1 MSPSAAA
8 TATAQ
13 RKTTTSTRETKTKKT
28 REEVVV
34 VAETKKKRSSSS
46 KTTTTTT
53 TTPTKKTSSSSS
65 PSMSAVAKKRASSM
79 KTSDKKKKTATLS
92 SSPSSSS
99 RKEKKLTSA
108 AVAGET
114 GAVNNRHQK
123 RASKMG
129 VVSKRR
135 KQQQQQ
141 QQQQQLAAKAA
152 AMMMEKKKKKKKK
165 MSSSSAAASSSRKR
179 REEEEEEE
187 EDEDQEDEEVKGKN
201 ATKKAVLSAKRRNE
215 DIPSSALEKTKK
227 AKKMKRAPETLETK
241 TKGKDKTAAAAAAAA
256 AASGLAAAMTA
267 ALDASKKDKTRRMRR
282 AREKEK
288 SPRKKPSSSSME
300 GNEKKGRQGEVN
312 DNEENGNDDAAA
324 NGGGQSGGRG
334 EDEPSAQ
341 DVSMMRD
348 EDVEDV
354 DRGED
359 FGDDDDDDD
368 FDDDEDG
375 SDDYHDD
382 DDDNE
387 DEDDED
393 IFDDE
398 DEEEDYSDDE
408 DDSEGEGRRGGGD
421 RHDGGLH
428 ALLSRLG
435 GAMEGMGGGSRSGL
449 SARLRDVLKAL
460 TFDREAENGGIDDT
474 AIVIALNEL
483 CEIVVTSSEELL
495 ATSLSPEPF
504 AQALLNC
511 CNLEHNPELM
521 LLAVRA
527 MTSMADILPNTRGA
541 FVRAGA
547 LPTLCQKLFAI
558 EYIDVAEQSLSA
570 LEKLTR
576 GYYGSKAAEAG
587 ALTAALAHLDF
598 FGVGMQG
605 VSMQMASNVCA
616 EFPTKSL
623 SPGAVEAIPTLLS
636 LLLRDDQKVATLAC
650 NCLVSLS
657 LKAKKLA
664 DRRVSFLLQ
673 KEKEQK
679 EQQLSEEQQGEKAT
693 TTTTTTT
700 KTDTTSSDTQKKKK
714 DKSSSS
720 EMDPVAVNGTIS
732 LILSDALCERCLE
745 IVREA
750 AGNTNSTNN
759 VTHSRLLYRGCV
771 KILATILEARP
782 EMSIFL
788 LKNGVA
794 QILAEHLERCKIV
807 RANVGASEYSPVQ
820 SMDDLHDA
828 MHLLGLLLPSQ
839 VKNSGDSKKTS
850 VVIVGAE
857 ELQKL
862 FTKPENSSLIS
873 IFGEYLAPTLCHVA
887 ESPSNVIIKRKA
899 LSTLTAWT
907 QLVDIATFEDVSKDV
922 APIAAVVARALIDPQ
937 CELLKEAA
945 KLCAMA
951 LEKSNETNQDE
962 KEGEFIKRFA
972 KEGGAHALEVRSK
985 EYNFLIAEAA
995 EKSAVSEEKTLLN
1008 PPTSKPQFQMS
1019 TNPKEEG
1026 LRICSEVRNLY
1037 FGPGKA
1043 HLIASE
1049 GLDRL
1054 RKACAKLKSAPLSDS
1069 SSGKSAKN
1077 PRDSKEFSSAFSKIF
1092 EALAMS
1098 DISAFELS
1106 ECGAAS
1112 TLRKFLCASD
1122 VPSSPSSSKSIN
1134 IDCEEATERLA
1145 IFTRAAGDAPTGA
1158 FETLVRLL
1166 VETLQTRER
1175 LPISVSEHAVANSN
1189 SSYARFRASS
1199 GAPSALAPSTTAGDP
1214 GLNLL
1219 ARPLKVRLKRSS
1231 KCDATKVEDYGNSV
1245 VMIEPLAQLSAVE
1258 AFLYSRVKKKPAA
1271 PAPAQQP
1278 PSTSAPSTATA
1289 TNAEANQAGIAADR
1303 EMDHDEDD
1311 FDEEDYD
1318 DMDEEDFHDDEDDDD
1333 MDDMDHG
1340 EDYMDD
1346 EDDEEN
1352 LLGPEGED
1360 MAHPPASAE
1369 EIAAPPANAASPAPL
1384 SQQEQG
1390 AATASTASA
1399 GEAPQPHAQTNPG
1412 ASGRSFASVA
1422 AGSDSKRPRL
1432 AFSVNDGDTYIQDT
1446 KNVLAAV
1453 TQVSIGDS
1461 VKPMSGRLW
1470 DQPCVLYYDIVD
1482 NNDPKFKGIISE
1494 GGEDSAANDSF
1505 KPLLVETV
1513 VEENLFSNPSVKSDV
1528 KAVLGP
1534 VASTVF
1540 NAQFGYP
1547 DVVEGLEDDSV
1558 RDALATLTLC
1568 HLVTEDA
1575 KKILRTAG
1583 PEKTSSGAH
1592 PPTSDNMMENDDG
1605 DTDDVLLTADRMR
1618 IANLSSAKVHAENL
1632 FLAPKLSG
1640 KLRAQLRDTLSVC
1653 ARRVPEW
1660 TSALA
1665 KTCPWLFT
1673 LDERVLLFHCASFS
1687 VARALHQLHGDGKAS
1702 NGANGNAAN
1711 SGAGNAGGDPRG
1723 GARVGRLQ
1731 RQKVRIRREHV
1742 LSSAIKVFS
1751 SPQTRKHVLEVEF
1764 YDEVGTGIGPTNE
1777 FYALVSKDL
1786 QRASHGIFRGEHSAS
1801 PATSDN
1807 TEDLVNAPH
1816 GLFPKPLRA
1825 MPNAPKAIEIFRCV
1839 GRAIGKVLQ
1848 DGRLLDVKFNPN
1860 FFKKLYRLPLG
1871 LDDLEL
1877 LEPEL
1882 FSTLKKLEAAVRD
1895 GTGRLDGAKI
1905 EDLCLEFALPDG
1917 APIEGTTDADEIV
1930 TAENALRYIGAVVD
1944 DVLGAGV
1951 EPLFQACRE
1960 GFADIVSDPS
1970 QLAMF
1975 SLSEIDALTCGADEQ
1990 TKWTERDLRE
2000 HILCDHGYQ
2009 VNSKPVANL
2018 REILTNMSDVERRS
2032 FLKFTTGSPRLPIGG
2047 LASLNPKLKVVCK
2060 QPTVLSEVGGGMD
2073 TAEMISEG
2081 TELADAD
2088 LPSAMTCAN
2097 YLKLPPYSSKE
2108 ALELKLKLAI
2118 SEGVGSFDLS

>member
-1 MSPSAAA
+1 MRAK
-8 TATAQ
+8 
-13 RKTTTSTRETKTKKT
+13 KTVSNTTNNNNKKRLLLLEEKEKETKKTKTK
-28 REEVVV
+28 
-34 VAETKKKRSSSS
+34 AETTIPRI
-46 KTTTTTT
+46 
-53 TTPTKKTSSSSS
+53 SSSSS
-65 PSMSAVAKKRASSM
+65 AMKRRTAEKKKLTKTTKMKTTKKSTSPTKSTGAIQRTSLQKKKRENEEAMTTTETTTRKTDAETKMDFEEDLSAKKKRRKKNDDFLDDNNTLPSASVQKTTKKGKKASPVSSSSLKQQLRQRREKKVKEEKKEGDIPIPTLEMKKKSNGEKETKTM
-79 KTSDKKKKTATLS
+79 KTTKMKGETLS
-92 SSPSSSS
+92 SAFSTHQNEKLAGGKGGGLPLPAAASGAVM
-99 RKEKKLTSA
+99 KKDKTLEKK
-108 AVAGET
+108 
-114 GAVNNRHQK
+114 K
-123 RASKMG
+123 
-129 VVSKRR
+129 
-135 KQQQQQ
+135 
-141 QQQQQLAAKAA
+141 
-152 AMMMEKKKKKKKK
+152 EKKKKMKTLTTTAKRTTRGTKKKK
-165 MSSSSAAASSSRKR
+165 
-179 REEEEEEE
+179 EEELKDNGDA
-187 EDEDQEDEEVKGKN
+187 DEKNRKGKR
-201 ATKKAVLSAKRRNE
+201 S
-215 DIPSSALEKTKK
+215 
-227 AKKMKRAPETLETK
+227 
-241 TKGKDKTAAAAAAAA
+241 
-256 AASGLAAAMTA
+256 
-267 ALDASKKDKTRRMRR
+267 
-282 AREKEK
+282 
-288 SPRKKPSSSSME
+288 
-300 GNEKKGRQGEVN
+300 
-312 DNEENGNDDAAA
+312 
-324 NGGGQSGGRG
+324 GGG
-334 EDEPSAQ
+334 DEQPTEGQ
-341 DVSMMRD
+341 DVSMMREDDID
-348 EDVEDV
+348 EV

-359 FGDDDDDDD
+359 FGDDDEDEDA
-368 FDDDEDG
+368 DDEEYG
-375 SDDYHDD
+375 GGGDDYHDD
-382 DDDNE
+382 DDEE

-393 IFDDE
+393 IDDDD
-398 DEEEDYSDDE
+398 DEEEEYSNEDDE
-408 DDSEGEGRRGGGD
+408 DDDNDSEDEGRRGSGD

-435 GAMEGMGGGSRSGL
+435 GAMEGMGGGSRGGI
-449 SARLRDVLKAL
+449 SARLKDVLKAL

-504 AQALLNC
+504 AKALLNC

-605 VSMQMASNVCA
+605 VSMQMASNVCS

-623 SPGAVEAIPTLLS
+623 SPGAVDAIPTLLS
-636 LLLRDDQKVATLAC
+636 LLVRDDQKVATLAC

-657 LKAKKLA
+657 VKAKKLA

-679 EQQLSEEQQGEKAT
+679 EQQQLLLDRQPSATKKEEERSGAAAAAT
-693 TTTTTTT
+693 TTARTT
-700 KTDTTSSDTQKKKK
+700 DDAATSNDRQKKKE
-714 DKSSSS
+714 KSSSS
-720 EMDPVAVNGTIS
+720 EMDPAAANETVS

-750 AGNTNSTNN
+750 AGTAGSTSN

-788 LKNGVA
+788 LNNGVA

-807 RANVGASEYSPVQ
+807 RANVGVSEYSPVQ

-828 MHLLGLLLPSQ
+828 MHLIGLLIPSQ
-839 VKNSGDSKKTS
+839 VKRNDEIKKTS
-850 VVIVGAE
+850 VSLVVGAAD
-857 ELQKL
+857 LQKL
-862 FTKPENSSLIS
+862 FAKPENASLVA

-887 ESPSNVIIKRKA
+887 ESPSNVTIKRKA

-907 QLVDIATFEDVSKDV
+907 QLVDIETFENVARDE

-937 CELLKEAA
+937 GELLKEAA
-945 KLCAMA
+945 KLCAMT
-951 LEKSNETNQDE
+951 LEKSNEDTQE
-962 KEGEFIKRFA
+962 EEAEFIKRFA
-972 KEGGAHALEVRSK
+972 KEGGAHALEVRAK

-995 EKSAVSEEKTLLN
+995 EKSAGSEEKTLLH
-1008 PPTSKPQFQMS
+1008 PTTPREPQFQMS

-1026 LRICSEVRNLY
+1026 LRICSEVRNQY

-1054 RKACAKLKSAPLSDS
+1054 RKACAKLKTAPLSDS
-1069 SSGKSAKN
+1069 SEGGKSAKN
-1077 PRDSKEFSSAFSKIF
+1077 PRDAKEFSSAFAKIF
-1092 EALAMS
+1092 EALATS
-1098 DISAFELS
+1098 EISAFELS

-1122 VPSSPSSSKSIN
+1122 VPSSPKTSSPKSRS

-1145 IFTRAAGDAPTGA
+1145 IFTRAAGDAPTGS

-1175 LPISVSEHAVANSN
+1175 MPISVSEHATANSD

-1199 GAPSALAPSTTAGDP
+1199 GAPSSLAPSANAGDP

-1219 ARPLKVRLKRSS
+1219 ARPLKVRLKRAS

-1258 AFLYSRVKKKPAA
+1258 AFLYSRVKKKPV
-1271 PAPAQQP
+1271 PAQQP
-1278 PSTSAPSTATA
+1278 PNASNASASAP
-1289 TNAEANQAGIAADR
+1289 NADANRSASAPDR
-1303 EMDHDEDD
+1303 EMDHDEED
-1311 FDEEDYD
+1311 FDEEEDYD
-1318 DMDEEDFHDDEDDDD
+1318 DMDEEDFHDEEDDD
-1333 MDDMDHG
+1333 MDDMDHE

-1360 MAHPPASAE
+1360 TAHPPASAE
-1369 EIAAPPANAASPAPL
+1369 EIAAPPASSPSPPPP
-1384 SQQEQG
+1384 SQQEQSAT
-1390 AATASTASA
+1390 AATARVPTPQASSA
-1399 GEAPQPHAQTNPG
+1399 LG
-1412 ASGRSFASVA
+1412 AAAGRSFASVA
-1422 AGSDSKRPRL
+1422 AGSDIARPRL
-1432 AFSVNDGDTYIQDT
+1432 AFSVNDGDAYIQDT

-1470 DQPCVLYYDIVD
+1470 EQPCVLYYDIVD
-1482 NNDPKFKGIISE
+1482 TTDPKFKGIISE
-1494 GGEDSAANDSF
+1494 GGEDSNDSS
-1505 KPLLVETV
+1505 KPATLVETV
-1513 VEENLFSNPSVKSDV
+1513 VEENLFANPSVKSDV
-1528 KAVLGP
+1528 KAILGP

-1540 NAQFGYP
+1540 NAQFGHP
-1547 DVVEGLEDDSV
+1547 NVVKGLEDEFV

-1583 PEKTSSGAH
+1583 PEKIKSAAVHTKK
-1592 PPTSDNMMENDDG
+1592 TSDSMLVNGDD
-1605 DTDDVLLTADRMR
+1605 DEDKMLLSADRMR
-1618 IANLSSAKVHAENL
+1618 IANLSSAKMHAENL

-1711 SGAGNAGGDPRG
+1711 AGAANAGGDPRG

-1731 RQKVRIRREHV
+1731 RQKVRIRREHA

-1786 QRASHGIFRGEHSAS
+1786 QRASHGIFRSEHSA
-1801 PATSDN
+1801 TTKTKTDN
-1807 TEDLVNAPH
+1807 AESLVNAPH
-1816 GLFPKPLRA
+1816 GLFPKPFRA
-1825 MPNAPKAIEIFRCV
+1825 VPNASKAIEIFRCV

-1860 FFKKLYRLPLG
+1860 FFKKLYGLPLC

-1882 FSTLKKLEAAVRD
+1882 FSTLKKLETAVRD
-1895 GTGRLDGAKI
+1895 GSGRLDGAKI

-1917 APIEGTTDADEIV
+1917 ANIEGASVADEIV
-1930 TAENALRYIGAVVD
+1930 TAENASRYIAAVVD

-1960 GFADIVSDPS
+1960 GFADIVSNPS

-1975 SLSEIDALTCGADEQ
+1975 SLSEIDALTCGVDEQ

-2009 VNSKPVANL
+2009 VNSKPVVNL
-2018 REILTNMSDVERRS
+2018 REILTNMSDAERRS

-2060 QPTVLSEVGGGMD
+2060 QPTVLSEVGGGMN

>member
-1 MSPSAAA
+1 MRAKKTVSNA
-8 TATAQ
+8 TNTNTNNKK
-13 RKTTTSTRETKTKKT
+13 RLLLLEEKETETKTTKTNADATIPRLSSSSSAMRRRTQAEKKKSTNATKMKTTKKSTFAPTKSTFGAMQRTSVRKKKRENEEATTTTETSST
-28 REEVVV
+28 RKTDAETKMDFEEDLSAKKKRRKKNDDFLDDNNTLPSASVQKTTKKGKKASPASSSSLKQQVRQRREKKV
-34 VAETKKKRSSSS
+34 KEERKEGDVPTLETKKKSNDEKET
-46 KTTTTTT
+46 KT
-53 TTPTKKTSSSSS
+53 
-65 PSMSAVAKKRASSM
+65 M
-79 KTSDKKKKTATLS
+79 KTRKMKSETLS
-92 SSPSSSS
+92 SAFSSHQNEKLARGKGGGLPLPAAASGAAM
-99 RKEKKLTSA
+99 KKDKTLEKK
-108 AVAGET
+108 
-114 GAVNNRHQK
+114 K
-123 RASKMG
+123 
-129 VVSKRR
+129 
-135 KQQQQQ
+135 
-141 QQQQQLAAKAA
+141 
-152 AMMMEKKKKKKKK
+152 EKKKKMKTLTTTAKRTTRGTKKKK
-165 MSSSSAAASSSRKR
+165 
-179 REEEEEEE
+179 EEELKDNGDA
-187 EDEDQEDEEVKGKN
+187 DEKNRKGKR
-201 ATKKAVLSAKRRNE
+201 S
-215 DIPSSALEKTKK
+215 
-227 AKKMKRAPETLETK
+227 
-241 TKGKDKTAAAAAAAA
+241 
-256 AASGLAAAMTA
+256 
-267 ALDASKKDKTRRMRR
+267 
-282 AREKEK
+282 
-288 SPRKKPSSSSME
+288 
-300 GNEKKGRQGEVN
+300 
-312 DNEENGNDDAAA
+312 
-324 NGGGQSGGRG
+324 GGGDEQPTEGR
-334 EDEPSAQ
+334 
-341 DVSMMRD
+341 DVSMTREDDVD
-348 EDVEDV
+348 EV

-359 FGDDDDDDD
+359 FGDDDEDEDA
-368 FDDDEDG
+368 DDEEYG
-375 SDDYHDD
+375 GGGDDYHDD
-382 DDDNE
+382 DDEE

-393 IFDDE
+393 IDDDDD
-398 DEEEDYSDDE
+398 DEEEYSNEDDE
-408 DDSEGEGRRGGGD
+408 DDDNDSEDEGRRGSGD

-435 GAMEGMGGGSRSGL
+435 GAMEGMGGGSRGGI
-449 SARLRDVLKAL
+449 SARLKDVLKAL

-504 AQALLNC
+504 AKALLNC

-605 VSMQMASNVCA
+605 VSMQMASNVCS

-623 SPGAVEAIPTLLS
+623 SPGAVDAIPTLLS
-636 LLLRDDQKVATLAC
+636 LLVRDDQKVATLAC

-657 LKAKKLA
+657 VKAKKLA

-679 EQQLSEEQQGEKAT
+679 EQQQLLLDRQPSATKKEEERSGAAAAAT
-693 TTTTTTT
+693 TTARTT
-700 KTDTTSSDTQKKKK
+700 DDAATSNDRQKKKK
-714 DKSSSS
+714 EKSSSS
-720 EMDPVAVNGTIS
+720 EMDPAAANETVS

-750 AGNTNSTNN
+750 AGTAGSTSN

-788 LKNGVA
+788 LNNGVA

-807 RANVGASEYSPVQ
+807 RANVGVSEYSPVQ

-828 MHLLGLLLPSQ
+828 MHLIGLLIPSQ
-839 VKNSGDSKKTS
+839 VKRNDEIKKTS
-850 VVIVGAE
+850 VSLVVGAAD
-857 ELQKL
+857 LQKL
-862 FTKPENSSLIS
+862 FAKPENASLVA

-887 ESPSNVIIKRKA
+887 ESPSNVTIKRKA

-907 QLVDIATFEDVSKDV
+907 QLVDIETFENVARDE

-937 CELLKEAA
+937 GELLKEAA
-945 KLCAMA
+945 KLCAMT
-951 LEKSNETNQDE
+951 LEKSNEDTQE
-962 KEGEFIKRFA
+962 EEAEFIKRFA
-972 KEGGAHALEVRSK
+972 KEGGAHALEVRAK

-995 EKSAVSEEKTLLN
+995 EKSAGSEEKTLLH
-1008 PPTSKPQFQMS
+1008 PTTPREPQFQMS

-1026 LRICSEVRNLY
+1026 LRICSEVRNQY

-1054 RKACAKLKSAPLSDS
+1054 RKACAKLKTAPLSDS
-1069 SSGKSAKN
+1069 SEGGKSAKN
-1077 PRDSKEFSSAFSKIF
+1077 PRDAKEFSSAFAKIF
-1092 EALAMS
+1092 EALATS
-1098 DISAFELS
+1098 EISAFELS

-1122 VPSSPSSSKSIN
+1122 VPSSPSSSPKSRS

-1145 IFTRAAGDAPTGA
+1145 IFTRAAGDAPTGS

-1175 LPISVSEHAVANSN
+1175 MPISVSEHATANSD

-1199 GAPSALAPSTTAGDP
+1199 GAPSSLAPSANAGDP

-1219 ARPLKVRLKRSS
+1219 ARPLKVRLKRAS

-1258 AFLYSRVKKKPAA
+1258 AFLYSRVKKKPV
-1271 PAPAQQP
+1271 PAQQP
-1278 PSTSAPSTATA
+1278 PNASNASASAP
-1289 TNAEANQAGIAADR
+1289 NADANRSASAPDR
-1303 EMDHDEDD
+1303 EMDHDEED
-1311 FDEEDYD
+1311 FDEEEDYD
-1318 DMDEEDFHDDEDDDD
+1318 DMDEEDFHDEEDDD
-1333 MDDMDHG
+1333 MDDMDHE

-1360 MAHPPASAE
+1360 TAHPPASAE
-1369 EIAAPPANAASPAPL
+1369 EIAAPPASSPSPPPP
-1384 SQQEQG
+1384 SQQEQSAT
-1390 AATASTASA
+1390 AATARVPTPQASSA
-1399 GEAPQPHAQTNPG
+1399 PG
-1412 ASGRSFASVA
+1412 AAARRSFASVA
-1422 AGSDSKRPRL
+1422 AGSDIARPRL
-1432 AFSVNDGDTYIQDT
+1432 AFSVNDGDAYIQDT

-1470 DQPCVLYYDIVD
+1470 EQPCVLYYDIVD
-1482 NNDPKFKGIISE
+1482 TTDPKFKGIISE
-1494 GGEDSAANDSF
+1494 GGEDSNDSS
-1505 KPLLVETV
+1505 KPATLVETV
-1513 VEENLFSNPSVKSDV
+1513 VEENLFANPSVKSDV
-1528 KAVLGP
+1528 KAILGP

-1540 NAQFGYP
+1540 NAQFGHP
-1547 DVVEGLEDDSV
+1547 NVVKGLEDDFV

-1583 PEKTSSGAH
+1583 PEKIKSAAVH
-1592 PPTSDNMMENDDG
+1592 AQKTSDNMLVNSDD
-1605 DTDDVLLTADRMR
+1605 DEDKMLLSADRMR
-1618 IANLSSAKVHAENL
+1618 IANLSSAKMHAENL

-1711 SGAGNAGGDPRG
+1711 AGAANAGGDPRG

-1731 RQKVRIRREHV
+1731 RQKVRIRREHA

-1786 QRASHGIFRGEHSAS
+1786 QRASHGIFRSEHSA
-1801 PATSDN
+1801 TTKTKTDN
-1807 TEDLVNAPH
+1807 AESLVNAPH
-1816 GLFPKPLRA
+1816 GLFPKPFRA
-1825 MPNAPKAIEIFRCV
+1825 VPNASKAIEIFRCV

-1860 FFKKLYRLPLG
+1860 FFKKLCGLPLC

-1882 FSTLKKLEAAVRD
+1882 FSTLKKLETAVRD
-1895 GTGRLDGAKI
+1895 GSGRLDGAKI

-1917 APIEGTTDADEIV
+1917 ANIEGASVADEVV
-1930 TAENALRYIGAVVD
+1930 TAENASRYIAAVVD

-1960 GFADIVSDPS
+1960 GFADIVSNPS

-1975 SLSEIDALTCGADEQ
+1975 SLSEIDALTCGVDEQ

-2009 VNSKPVANL
+2009 VNSKPVVNL
-2018 REILTNMSDVERRS
+2018 REILTNMSDAERRS

-2060 QPTVLSEVGGGMD
+2060 QPTVLSEVGGGMN

>member
-1 MSPSAAA
+1 MRAK
-8 TATAQ
+8 
-13 RKTTTSTRETKTKKT
+13 KTVSNTTNNNNKKRLLLLEEKEKETKKTKTK
-28 REEVVV
+28 
-34 VAETKKKRSSSS
+34 AETTIPRI
-46 KTTTTTT
+46 
-53 TTPTKKTSSSSS
+53 SSSSS
-65 PSMSAVAKKRASSM
+65 AMKRRTAEKKKLTKTTKMKTTKKSTSPTKSTGAIQRTSLQKKKRENEEAMTTTETTTRKTDAETKMDFEEEDLSAKKKRRKKNDDEDDNNTLPSASVQKTTKKGKKASPVSSSSLKQQLRQRREKKVKEEKKEGDIPTLEMKKKSNDEKETKTM
-79 KTSDKKKKTATLS
+79 KTTKMKGETLS
-92 SSPSSSS
+92 SAFSTHQNEKLAGGKGGGLPLPAAASGAVM
-99 RKEKKLTSA
+99 KKDKTLEKK
-108 AVAGET
+108 
-114 GAVNNRHQK
+114 K
-123 RASKMG
+123 
-129 VVSKRR
+129 
-135 KQQQQQ
+135 
-141 QQQQQLAAKAA
+141 
-152 AMMMEKKKKKKKK
+152 EKKKKMKTLTTTAKRTTRGTKKKK
-165 MSSSSAAASSSRKR
+165 
-179 REEEEEEE
+179 EEELKDNGDA
-187 EDEDQEDEEVKGKN
+187 DEKNRKGKR
-201 ATKKAVLSAKRRNE
+201 S
-215 DIPSSALEKTKK
+215 
-227 AKKMKRAPETLETK
+227 
-241 TKGKDKTAAAAAAAA
+241 
-256 AASGLAAAMTA
+256 
-267 ALDASKKDKTRRMRR
+267 
-282 AREKEK
+282 
-288 SPRKKPSSSSME
+288 
-300 GNEKKGRQGEVN
+300 
-312 DNEENGNDDAAA
+312 
-324 NGGGQSGGRG
+324 GGG
-334 EDEPSAQ
+334 DEQPTEGQ
-341 DVSMMRD
+341 DVSMMREDDID
-348 EDVEDV
+348 EV

-359 FGDDDDDDD
+359 FGDDDEDEDA
-368 FDDDEDG
+368 DDEEYG
-375 SDDYHDD
+375 GGGDDYHDD
-382 DDDNE
+382 DDEE

-393 IFDDE
+393 IDDDDD
-398 DEEEDYSDDE
+398 DEEEYSNEDDE
-408 DDSEGEGRRGGGD
+408 DDDNDSEDEGRRGSGD

-435 GAMEGMGGGSRSGL
+435 GAMEGMGGGSRGGI
-449 SARLRDVLKAL
+449 SARLKDVLKAL

-504 AQALLNC
+504 AKALLNC

-605 VSMQMASNVCA
+605 VSMQMASNVCS

-623 SPGAVEAIPTLLS
+623 SPGAVDAIPTLLS
-636 LLLRDDQKVATLAC
+636 LLVRDDQKVATLAC

-657 LKAKKLA
+657 VKAKKLA

-679 EQQLSEEQQGEKAT
+679 EQQQLLLDRQPSATKKEEERSGAAAAAT
-693 TTTTTTT
+693 TTARTT
-700 KTDTTSSDTQKKKK
+700 DDAATSNDRQKKKK
-714 DKSSSS
+714 EKSSSS
-720 EMDPVAVNGTIS
+720 EMDPAAANETVS

-750 AGNTNSTNN
+750 AGTAGSTSN

-788 LKNGVA
+788 LNNGVA

-807 RANVGASEYSPVQ
+807 RANVGVSEYSPVQ

-828 MHLLGLLLPSQ
+828 MHLIGLLIPSQ
-839 VKNSGDSKKTS
+839 VKRNDEIKKTS
-850 VVIVGAE
+850 VSLVVGAAD
-857 ELQKL
+857 LQKL
-862 FTKPENSSLIS
+862 FAKPENASLVA

-887 ESPSNVIIKRKA
+887 ESPSNVTIKRKA

-907 QLVDIATFEDVSKDV
+907 QLVDIETFENVARDE

-937 CELLKEAA
+937 GELLKEAA
-945 KLCAMA
+945 KLCAMT
-951 LEKSNETNQDE
+951 LEKSNEDTQE
-962 KEGEFIKRFA
+962 EEAEFIKRFA
-972 KEGGAHALEVRSK
+972 KEGGAHALEVRAK

-995 EKSAVSEEKTLLN
+995 EKSAGSEEKTLLH
-1008 PPTSKPQFQMS
+1008 PTTPREPQFQMS

-1026 LRICSEVRNLY
+1026 LRICSEVRNQY

-1054 RKACAKLKSAPLSDS
+1054 RKACAKLKTAPLSDS
-1069 SSGKSAKN
+1069 SEGGKSAKN
-1077 PRDSKEFSSAFSKIF
+1077 PRDAKEFSSAFAKIF
-1092 EALAMS
+1092 EALATS
-1098 DISAFELS
+1098 EISAFELS

-1122 VPSSPSSSKSIN
+1122 VPSSPSSSPKSRS

-1145 IFTRAAGDAPTGA
+1145 IFTRAAGDAPTGS

-1175 LPISVSEHAVANSN
+1175 MPISVSEHATANSD

-1199 GAPSALAPSTTAGDP
+1199 GAPSSLAPSANAGDP

-1219 ARPLKVRLKRSS
+1219 ARPLKVRLKRAS

-1258 AFLYSRVKKKPAA
+1258 AFLYSRVKKKPV
-1271 PAPAQQP
+1271 PAQQP
-1278 PSTSAPSTATA
+1278 PNASNASASAP
-1289 TNAEANQAGIAADR
+1289 NADANRSASAPDR
-1303 EMDHDEDD
+1303 EMDHDEED
-1311 FDEEDYD
+1311 FDEEEDYD
-1318 DMDEEDFHDDEDDDD
+1318 DMDEEDFHDEEDDD
-1333 MDDMDHG
+1333 MDDMDHE

-1360 MAHPPASAE
+1360 TAHPPASAE
-1369 EIAAPPANAASPAPL
+1369 EIAAPPASSPSPPPP
-1384 SQQEQG
+1384 SQQEQSAT
-1390 AATASTASA
+1390 AATARVPTPQASSA
-1399 GEAPQPHAQTNPG
+1399 PG
-1412 ASGRSFASVA
+1412 AAARRSFASVA
-1422 AGSDSKRPRL
+1422 AGSDIARPRL
-1432 AFSVNDGDTYIQDT
+1432 AFSVNDGDAYIQDT

-1470 DQPCVLYYDIVD
+1470 EQPCVLYYDIVD
-1482 NNDPKFKGIISE
+1482 TTDPKFKGIISE
-1494 GGEDSAANDSF
+1494 GGEDSNDSS
-1505 KPLLVETV
+1505 KPATLVETV
-1513 VEENLFSNPSVKSDV
+1513 VEENLFANPSVKSDV
-1528 KAVLGP
+1528 KAILGP

-1540 NAQFGYP
+1540 NAQFGHP
-1547 DVVEGLEDDSV
+1547 NVVKGLEDEFV

-1583 PEKTSSGAH
+1583 PEKIKSAAVH
-1592 PPTSDNMMENDDG
+1592 AQKTSDNMLVNGDD
-1605 DTDDVLLTADRMR
+1605 DEDKMLLSADRMR
-1618 IANLSSAKVHAENL
+1618 IANLSSAKMHAENL

-1711 SGAGNAGGDPRG
+1711 AGAANAGGDPRG

-1731 RQKVRIRREHV
+1731 RQKVRIRREHA

-1786 QRASHGIFRGEHSAS
+1786 QRASHGIFRSEHSA
-1801 PATSDN
+1801 TTKTKTDN
-1807 TEDLVNAPH
+1807 AESLVNAPH

-1825 MPNAPKAIEIFRCV
+1825 VPNASKAIEIFRCV

-1860 FFKKLYRLPLG
+1860 FFKKLYGLPLC

-1882 FSTLKKLEAAVRD
+1882 FSTLKKLETAVRD
-1895 GTGRLDGAKI
+1895 GSGRLDGAKI

-1917 APIEGTTDADEIV
+1917 ANIEGASVADEIV
-1930 TAENALRYIGAVVD
+1930 TAENASRYIAAVVD

-1960 GFADIVSDPS
+1960 GFADIVSNPS

-1975 SLSEIDALTCGADEQ
+1975 SLSEIDALTCGVDEQ

-2009 VNSKPVANL
+2009 VNSKPVVNL
-2018 REILTNMSDVERRS
+2018 REILTNMSDAERRS

-2060 QPTVLSEVGGGMD
+2060 QPTVLSEVGGGMN

>member
-1 MSPSAAA
+1 M
-8 TATAQ
+8 Q
-13 RKTTTSTRETKTKKT
+13 RKTSRS
-28 REEVVV
+28 REEK
-34 VAETKKKRSSSS
+34 KKKRTNDDEM
-46 KTTTTTT
+46 TTTTTET
-53 TTPTKKTSSSSS
+53 TRKMDFEEEEDVSEKKTKRRKKSDDEEENASVQKNPTKKGKKASSPVASKLLSSSSS
-65 PSMSAVAKKRASSM
+65 SSLKQQVRQRGEKKVKEAKEEEKGDGRTPLERKTKSDEKRTKTM
-79 KTSDKKKKTATLS
+79 KKGEKTTLLS
-92 SSPSSSS
+92 SSAFSTQQRFETLAKGKGGGGLPLPAASGALM
-99 RKEKKLTSA
+99 KKDKAEKK
-108 AVAGET
+108 
-114 GAVNNRHQK
+114 
-123 RASKMG
+123 
-129 VVSKRR
+129 
-135 KQQQQQ
+135 
-141 QQQQQLAAKAA
+141 
-152 AMMMEKKKKKKKK
+152 EKKKKMKKTLTAKRTTRGRQKKK
-165 MSSSSAAASSSRKR
+165 
-179 REEEEEEE
+179 E
-187 EDEDQEDEEVKGKN
+187 EEVKD
-201 ATKKAVLSAKRRNE
+201 NE
-215 DIPSSALEKTKK
+215 DADEKNRGG
-227 AKKMKRAPETLETK
+227 KR
-241 TKGKDKTAAAAAAAA
+241 
-256 AASGLAAAMTA
+256 S
-267 ALDASKKDKTRRMRR
+267 
-282 AREKEK
+282 
-288 SPRKKPSSSSME
+288 
-300 GNEKKGRQGEVN
+300 
-312 DNEENGNDDAAA
+312 
-324 NGGGQSGGRG
+324 GGG
-334 EDEPSAQ
+334 DEQPTEGQ
-341 DVSMMRD
+341 DVSMMREDDID
-348 EDVEDV
+348 EV

-359 FGDDDDDDD
+359 FGDDDEDEDA
-368 FDDDEDG
+368 DDEEYG
-375 SDDYHDD
+375 GGGDDYHDD
-382 DDDNE
+382 DDED

-393 IFDDE
+393 IDDDD
-398 DEEEDYSDDE
+398 DEEEYSNEDDE
-408 DDSEGEGRRGGGD
+408 DDDNDSEDEGRRGSGD

-435 GAMEGMGGGSRSGL
+435 GAMEGMGGGSRGGI
-449 SARLRDVLKAL
+449 SARLKDVLKAL

-504 AQALLNC
+504 AKALLNC

-605 VSMQMASNVCA
+605 VSMQMASNVCS

-623 SPGAVEAIPTLLS
+623 SPGAVDAIPTLLS
-636 LLLRDDQKVATLAC
+636 LLVRDDQKVATLAC

-657 LKAKKLA
+657 VKAKKLA

-679 EQQLSEEQQGEKAT
+679 EQQQLLLDRQPSATKKEEERGGTAAAT
-693 TTTTTTT
+693 TTTTTRTT
-700 KTDTTSSDTQKKKK
+700 DDAATSNDRQKKKK
-714 DKSSSS
+714 EKSSSS
-720 EMDPVAVNGTIS
+720 EMDPAAANETVS

-750 AGNTNSTNN
+750 AGTAGSTSN

-788 LKNGVA
+788 LNNGVA

-807 RANVGASEYSPVQ
+807 RANVGVSEYSPVQ

-828 MHLLGLLLPSQ
+828 MHLIGLLIPSQ
-839 VKNSGDSKKTS
+839 VKRNDEIKKTS
-850 VVIVGAE
+850 VSLVVGAAD
-857 ELQKL
+857 LQKL
-862 FTKPENSSLIS
+862 FAKPENASLVA

-887 ESPSNVIIKRKA
+887 ESPSNVTIKRKA

-907 QLVDIATFEDVSKDV
+907 QLVDIETFENVARDE

-937 CELLKEAA
+937 GELLKEAA
-945 KLCAMA
+945 KLCAMT
-951 LEKSNETNQDE
+951 LEKSNEDTQE
-962 KEGEFIKRFA
+962 EEAEFIKRFA
-972 KEGGAHALEVRSK
+972 KEGGAHALEVRAK

-995 EKSAVSEEKTLLN
+995 EKSAGSEEKTLLH
-1008 PPTSKPQFQMS
+1008 PTTPREPQFQMS

-1026 LRICSEVRNLY
+1026 LRICSEVRNQY

-1054 RKACAKLKSAPLSDS
+1054 RKACAKLKTAPLSDS
-1069 SSGKSAKN
+1069 SEGGKSAKN
-1077 PRDSKEFSSAFSKIF
+1077 PRDAKEFSSAFAKIF
-1092 EALAMS
+1092 EALATS
-1098 DISAFELS
+1098 EISAFELS

-1122 VPSSPSSSKSIN
+1122 VPSSPKTSSPKSRS

-1145 IFTRAAGDAPTGA
+1145 IFTRAAGDAPTGS

-1175 LPISVSEHAVANSN
+1175 MPISVSEHATANSD

-1199 GAPSALAPSTTAGDP
+1199 GAPSSLAPSANAGDP

-1219 ARPLKVRLKRSS
+1219 ARPLKVRLKRAS

-1258 AFLYSRVKKKPAA
+1258 AFLYSRVKKKPV
-1271 PAPAQQP
+1271 PAQQP
-1278 PSTSAPSTATA
+1278 PNASNASASAP
-1289 TNAEANQAGIAADR
+1289 NADANRSASAPDR
-1303 EMDHDEDD
+1303 EMDHDEED
-1311 FDEEDYD
+1311 FDEEEDYD
-1318 DMDEEDFHDDEDDDD
+1318 DMDEEDFHDEEDDD
-1333 MDDMDHG
+1333 MDDMDHE

-1360 MAHPPASAE
+1360 TAHPPASAE
-1369 EIAAPPANAASPAPL
+1369 EIAAPPASSPSPPPP
-1384 SQQEQG
+1384 SQQEQSAT
-1390 AATASTASA
+1390 AATARVPTPQASSA
-1399 GEAPQPHAQTNPG
+1399 PG
-1412 ASGRSFASVA
+1412 AAARRSFASVA
-1422 AGSDSKRPRL
+1422 AGSDIARPRL
-1432 AFSVNDGDTYIQDT
+1432 AFSVNDGDAYIQDT

-1470 DQPCVLYYDIVD
+1470 EQPCVLYYDIVD
-1482 NNDPKFKGIISE
+1482 TTDPKFKGIISE
-1494 GGEDSAANDSF
+1494 GGEDSNDSS
-1505 KPLLVETV
+1505 KPATLVETV
-1513 VEENLFSNPSVKSDV
+1513 VEENLFANPSVKSDV
-1528 KAVLGP
+1528 KAILGP

-1540 NAQFGYP
+1540 NAQFGHP
-1547 DVVEGLEDDSV
+1547 NVVKGLEDDFV

-1583 PEKTSSGAH
+1583 PEKIKSAAVH
-1592 PPTSDNMMENDDG
+1592 AQKTSDNMLVNSDD
-1605 DTDDVLLTADRMR
+1605 DEDKMLLSADRMR
-1618 IANLSSAKVHAENL
+1618 IANLSSAKMHAENL

-1711 SGAGNAGGDPRG
+1711 AGAANAGGDPRG

-1731 RQKVRIRREHV
+1731 RQKVRIRREHA

-1786 QRASHGIFRGEHSAS
+1786 QRASHGIFRSEHSA
-1801 PATSDN
+1801 TTTTKTDN
-1807 TEDLVNAPH
+1807 AESLVNAPH
-1816 GLFPKPLRA
+1816 GLFPKPFRA
-1825 MPNAPKAIEIFRCV
+1825 VPNASKAIEIFRCV

-1848 DGRLLDVKFNPN
+1848 DGRLLDAKFNPN
-1860 FFKKLYRLPLG
+1860 FFKKLYGLPLC

-1882 FSTLKKLEAAVRD
+1882 FSTLKKLETAVRD
-1895 GTGRLDGAKI
+1895 GSGRLDGAKI

-1917 APIEGTTDADEIV
+1917 ANIEGASVADEIV
-1930 TAENALRYIGAVVD
+1930 TAENASRYIAAVVD

-1960 GFADIVSDPS
+1960 GFADIVSNPS

-1975 SLSEIDALTCGADEQ
+1975 SLSEIDALTCGVDEQ

-2009 VNSKPVANL
+2009 VNSKPVVNL
-2018 REILTNMSDVERRS
+2018 REILTNMSDAERRS

-2060 QPTVLSEVGGGMD
+2060 QPTVLSEVGGGMN

>member
-1 MSPSAAA
+1 MRNTSNKKRCLLLLEEKE
-8 TATAQ
+8 TTT
-13 RKTTTSTRETKTKKT
+13 KTTKENATETTTIPRRSSSSASKSTMKKKKLKSTTKMKTKKT
-28 REEVVV
+28 TASLPTKSTLAIQRKTSLAREK
-34 VAETKKKRSSSS
+34 KKKR
-46 KTTTTTT
+46 KKNDDEMTTTTETT
-53 TTPTKKTSSSSS
+53 MDFEEEEDASEKKTKRRKKSDDDEDNLFLSASAQKNPTKKGKKASSPTSKLSSSSS
-65 PSMSAVAKKRASSM
+65 LKQQVRQ
-79 KTSDKKKKTATLS
+79 
-92 SSPSSSS
+92 
-99 RKEKKLTSA
+99 RGEKKVKEAKEEEKGDGRTLERKTKSDEKRTKTTKKGEKTTLLLSA
-108 AVAGET
+108 FSTQQRFET
-114 GAVNNRHQK
+114 LAKGKGNDGLPLPAASGALMK
-123 RASKMG
+123 KD
-129 VVSKRR
+129 
-135 KQQQQQ
+135 
-141 QQQQQLAAKAA
+141 KAEKK
-152 AMMMEKKKKKKKK
+152 EKKKKMKKTLTAKRTTRGRKKKK
-165 MSSSSAAASSSRKR
+165 
-179 REEEEEEE
+179 E
-187 EDEDQEDEEVKGKN
+187 EEVKD
-201 ATKKAVLSAKRRNE
+201 NE
-215 DIPSSALEKTKK
+215 DADEKNRGG
-227 AKKMKRAPETLETK
+227 KR
-241 TKGKDKTAAAAAAAA
+241 
-256 AASGLAAAMTA
+256 S
-267 ALDASKKDKTRRMRR
+267 
-282 AREKEK
+282 
-288 SPRKKPSSSSME
+288 
-300 GNEKKGRQGEVN
+300 
-312 DNEENGNDDAAA
+312 
-324 NGGGQSGGRG
+324 GGG
-334 EDEPSAQ
+334 DEQPTEGQ
-341 DVSMMRD
+341 DVSMMREDDID
-348 EDVEDV
+348 EV

-359 FGDDDDDDD
+359 FGDDDEDEDA
-368 FDDDEDG
+368 DDEEYG
-375 SDDYHDD
+375 GGGDDYHDD
-382 DDDNE
+382 DDED

-393 IFDDE
+393 IDDDD
-398 DEEEDYSDDE
+398 DEEEYSNEDDE
-408 DDSEGEGRRGGGD
+408 DDDNDSEDEGRRGSGD

-435 GAMEGMGGGSRSGL
+435 GAMEGMGGGSRGGI
-449 SARLRDVLKAL
+449 SARLKDVLKAL

-504 AQALLNC
+504 AKALLNC

-605 VSMQMASNVCA
+605 VSMQMASNVCS

-623 SPGAVEAIPTLLS
+623 SPGAVDAIPTLLS
-636 LLLRDDQKVATLAC
+636 LLVRDDQKVATLAC

-657 LKAKKLA
+657 VKAKKLA

-679 EQQLSEEQQGEKAT
+679 EQQQLLLDRQPSATKKEEERGGTAAAT
-693 TTTTTTT
+693 TTTTTRTT
-700 KTDTTSSDTQKKKK
+700 DDAATSNDRQKKKK
-714 DKSSSS
+714 EKSSSS
-720 EMDPVAVNGTIS
+720 EMDPAAANETVS

-750 AGNTNSTNN
+750 AGTAGSTSN

-788 LKNGVA
+788 LNNGVA

-807 RANVGASEYSPVQ
+807 RANVGVSEYSPVQ

-828 MHLLGLLLPSQ
+828 MHLIGLLIPSQ
-839 VKNSGDSKKTS
+839 VKRNDEIKKTS
-850 VVIVGAE
+850 VSLVVGAAD
-857 ELQKL
+857 LQKL
-862 FTKPENSSLIS
+862 FAKPENASLVA

-887 ESPSNVIIKRKA
+887 ESPSNVTIKRKA
-899 LSTLTAWT
+899 LSTLTSWT
-907 QLVDIATFEDVSKDV
+907 QLVDIETFENVARDE

-937 CELLKEAA
+937 GELLKEAA
-945 KLCAMA
+945 KLCAMT
-951 LEKSNETNQDE
+951 LEKSNEDTQE
-962 KEGEFIKRFA
+962 EEAEFIKRFA
-972 KEGGAHALEVRSK
+972 KEGGAHALEVRAK

-995 EKSAVSEEKTLLN
+995 EKSAGSEEKTLLH
-1008 PPTSKPQFQMS
+1008 PTTPREPQFQMS

-1311 FDEEDYD
+1311 FNEEDYD

-1605 DTDDVLLTADRMR
+1605 DTDGVLLTADKMR

>member
-1 MSPSAAA
+1 MRAKKTTNTNTTAAHKKRLLLLEREEKTTEAKENAETTIPRVLSSSMMMREKKPKKKKPSADS
-8 TATAQ
+8 
-13 RKTTTSTRETKTKKT
+13 STRMKKMKRT
-28 REEVVV
+28 PLPTPSTVATIRE
-34 VAETKKKRSSSS
+34 KKKRKKNSDNDEAMTTTTETRRKTDKETRMDVEEDLSEKKKRRKKSDEDDTEQQKNETRKKRRKKSSPVSSSS
-46 KTTTTTT
+46 W
-53 TTPTKKTSSSSS
+53 
-65 PSMSAVAKKRASSM
+65 RQ
-79 KTSDKKKKTATLS
+79 
-92 SSPSSSS
+92 
-99 RKEKKLTSA
+99 RR
-108 AVAGET
+108 G
-114 GAVNNRHQK
+114 
-123 RASKMG
+123 KM
-129 VVSKRR
+129 
-135 KQQQQQ
+135 
-141 QQQQQLAAKAA
+141 
-152 AMMMEKKKKKKKK
+152 
-165 MSSSSAAASSSRKR
+165 
-179 REEEEEEE
+179 REEEEKKKVKEDKKEEA
-187 EDEDQEDEEVKGKN
+187 KGDSP
-201 ATKKAVLSAKRRNE
+201 ALETKKTKSDEKE
-215 DIPSSALEKTKK
+215 TKTTMKTKMKGEKTTSNSSFSSQREKLAGGKGGGLPLPAASGALKK
-227 AKKMKRAPETLETK
+227 EKTEKKKEKEKKMKTTLTTTAKRTTRGTK
-241 TKGKDKTAAAAAAAA
+241 
-256 AASGLAAAMTA
+256 
-267 ALDASKKDKTRRMRR
+267 KK
-282 AREKEK
+282 KEEELK
-288 SPRKKPSSSSME
+288 
-300 GNEKKGRQGEVN
+300 
-312 DNEENGNDDAAA
+312 DNEDADEK
-324 NGGGQSGGRG
+324 NRGGKRSGGG
-334 EDEPSAQ
+334 DERQQPTEGQ
-341 DVSMMRD
+341 DVSMMREDDID
-348 EDVEDV
+348 EV

-359 FGDDDDDDD
+359 FGDDDEDEDA
-368 FDDDEDG
+368 DDEEYG
-375 SDDYHDD
+375 GGGDDYHDD
-382 DDDNE
+382 DDEE

-393 IFDDE
+393 IDEDD
-398 DEEEDYSDDE
+398 DEEEYSNEDE
-408 DDSEGEGRRGGGD
+408 DDDNDSEDEGRRGSGD

-435 GAMEGMGGGSRSGL
+435 GAMEGMGGGSRGGI
-449 SARLRDVLKAL
+449 SARLKDVLKAL

-474 AIVIALNEL
+474 AVVIALNEL

-504 AQALLNC
+504 AKALLNC

-605 VSMQMASNVCA
+605 VSMQMASNVCS

-623 SPGAVEAIPTLLS
+623 SPGAVDAIPTLLS
-636 LLLRDDQKVATLAC
+636 LLVRDDQKVATLAC

-657 LKAKKLA
+657 VKAKKLA

-679 EQQLSEEQQGEKAT
+679 EQQQLLLDRQPSATKEEEQGGGAT
-693 TTTTTTT
+693 TTTTTTR
-700 KTDTTSSDTQKKKK
+700 TTGDATSNDRQKKKK
-714 DKSSSS
+714 EKSSSS
-720 EMDPVAVNGTIS
+720 EMDPAAANETVS
-732 LILSDALCERCLE
+732 LLLSDALCEQCLE

-750 AGNTNSTNN
+750 AGTVGSTSN

-788 LKNGVA
+788 LNNGVA

-807 RANVGASEYSPVQ
+807 RANVGVSEYSPVQ

-828 MHLLGLLLPSQ
+828 MHLIGLLIPSQ
-839 VKNSGDSKKTS
+839 VKRNDEIKKTS
-850 VVIVGAE
+850 NLVVVGAAD
-857 ELQKL
+857 LQKL
-862 FTKPENSSLIS
+862 FAKPENASLVA

-887 ESPSNVIIKRKA
+887 ESPSNVTIKRKA

-907 QLVDIATFEDVSKDV
+907 QLVDIETFENVARDE

-937 CELLKEAA
+937 GELLKEAA
-945 KLCAMA
+945 KLCAMT
-951 LEKSNETNQDE
+951 LEKSNEDNQE
-962 KEGEFIKRFA
+962 EEAEFIKRFA
-972 KEGGAHALEVRSK
+972 KEGGAHALEVRAK

-995 EKSAVSEEKTLLN
+995 EKSAGSEEKTLLH
-1008 PPTSKPQFQMS
+1008 PTTPTPTQFQMS

-1026 LRICSEVRNLY
+1026 LRICSEVRNQY

-1054 RKACAKLKSAPLSDS
+1054 RKACAKLKTAPLSDS
-1069 SSGKSAKN
+1069 SEGKSAKN
-1077 PRDSKEFSSAFSKIF
+1077 PRDAKEFSSAFAKIF
-1092 EALAMS
+1092 EALATS
-1098 DISAFELS
+1098 EISAFELS

-1122 VPSSPSSSKSIN
+1122 VPSSPSSSPKSRS

-1145 IFTRAAGDAPTGA
+1145 IFTRAAGDAPTGS

-1175 LPISVSEHAVANSN
+1175 MPISVSEHATANSD

-1199 GAPSALAPSTTAGDP
+1199 GAPSSLAPSANAGDP

-1219 ARPLKVRLKRSS
+1219 ARPLKVRLKRAS

-1258 AFLYSRVKKKPAA
+1258 AFLYSRVKKKPV
-1271 PAPAQQP
+1271 PAQQP
-1278 PSTSAPSTATA
+1278 PNASNASASAP
-1289 TNAEANQAGIAADR
+1289 NADANRSASAPDR
-1303 EMDHDEDD
+1303 EMDHEEEDFNDE
-1311 FDEEDYD
+1311 EEDYD
-1318 DMDEEDFHDDEDDDD
+1318 DMDEEDFHDEEDDDD
-1333 MDDMDHG
+1333 MDDMDHE

-1360 MAHPPASAE
+1360 TAHPPASAE
-1369 EIAAPPANAASPAPL
+1369 EIAAPPASSSSPPPPP
-1384 SQQEQG
+1384 SQQEETAT
-1390 AATASTASA
+1390 AATARVPPPQASSA
-1399 GEAPQPHAQTNPG
+1399 PG
-1412 ASGRSFASVA
+1412 AAGRSFAAVA
-1422 AGSDSKRPRL
+1422 AGSDGARPRL
-1432 AFSVNDGDTYIQDT
+1432 AFSVNDGDAYIQDT

-1470 DQPCVLYYDIVD
+1470 EQPCVLYYDIVD
-1482 NNDPKFKGIISE
+1482 TTDPKFKGIISE
-1494 GGEDSAANDSF
+1494 GGEDAALLNDSS
-1505 KPLLVETV
+1505 KPTLVETV
-1513 VEENLFSNPSVKSDV
+1513 VEENLFANPSVKSDV
-1528 KAVLGP
+1528 KAILGP

-1540 NAQFGYP
+1540 NAQFGHP
-1547 DVVEGLEDDSV
+1547 NVVKGLEDDFV

-1583 PEKTSSGAH
+1583 PEKIKSAAVH
-1592 PPTSDNMMENDDG
+1592 APTSDDMLVNGDD
-1605 DTDDVLLTADRMR
+1605 DEDKMLLSADRMR
-1618 IANLSSAKVHAENL
+1618 IANLSSAKMHAENL
-1632 FLAPKLSG
+1632 FLAQKLSG

-1711 SGAGNAGGDPRG
+1711 AGAANAGGDPRG

-1731 RQKVRIRREHV
+1731 RQKVRIRREHA

-1786 QRASHGIFRGEHSAS
+1786 QRASHGIFRSEHSATTT
-1801 PATSDN
+1801 AKTDN
-1807 TEDLVNAPH
+1807 AESLVNAPH
-1816 GLFPKPLRA
+1816 GLFPKPFRA
-1825 MPNAPKAIEIFRCV
+1825 VPNASKAIEIFRCV

-1860 FFKKLYRLPLG
+1860 FFKKLYGLPLC

-1882 FSTLKKLEAAVRD
+1882 FSTLKKLETAVRD
-1895 GTGRLDGAKI
+1895 GSGRLDGAKI

-1917 APIEGTTDADEIV
+1917 ANIEGASVADEIV
-1930 TAENALRYIGAVVD
+1930 TAENASRYIAAVVD

-1960 GFADIVSDPS
+1960 GFADIVSNPS

-1975 SLSEIDALTCGADEQ
+1975 SLSEIDALTCGVDEQ

-2009 VNSKPVANL
+2009 VNSKPVVNL
-2018 REILTNMSDVERRS
+2018 REILTNMSDAERRS

-2060 QPTVLSEVGGGMD
+2060 QPTVLSEVGGGMN

>member
-1 MSPSAAA
+1 MRAK
-8 TATAQ
+8 
-13 RKTTTSTRETKTKKT
+13 KTVSNNTTSNTNNKKRLLLLEEKEKETKTAKTNAETTTIPRLSSSSSAMRRRTQAEKKKSTKTTKMKT
-28 REEVVV
+28 RKKSTSPTKSTIQRTSVRKKKRENEEATTTTETTTRKTDAETKMDFEEDLSAKKKRRKKNDDEDDNNTLPSASVQKTTKKSWKKASPASSSSLKQQVRQRREKKV
-34 VAETKKKRSSSS
+34 KEEKKEGDVPTLETKKKSNDEKETKTM
-46 KTTTTTT
+46 KTT
-53 TTPTKKTSSSSS
+53 K
-65 PSMSAVAKKRASSM
+65 M
-79 KTSDKKKKTATLS
+79 KGETLS
-92 SSPSSSS
+92 SAFSTHQNEKLAGGKGGGLPLPAAASGAVM
-99 RKEKKLTSA
+99 KKDKTLEKK
-108 AVAGET
+108 
-114 GAVNNRHQK
+114 K
-123 RASKMG
+123 
-129 VVSKRR
+129 
-135 KQQQQQ
+135 
-141 QQQQQLAAKAA
+141 
-152 AMMMEKKKKKKKK
+152 EKKKKMKTLTTTAKRTTRGTKKKK
-165 MSSSSAAASSSRKR
+165 
-179 REEEEEEE
+179 EEELKDNGDA
-187 EDEDQEDEEVKGKN
+187 DEKNRKGKR
-201 ATKKAVLSAKRRNE
+201 S
-215 DIPSSALEKTKK
+215 
-227 AKKMKRAPETLETK
+227 
-241 TKGKDKTAAAAAAAA
+241 
-256 AASGLAAAMTA
+256 
-267 ALDASKKDKTRRMRR
+267 
-282 AREKEK
+282 
-288 SPRKKPSSSSME
+288 
-300 GNEKKGRQGEVN
+300 
-312 DNEENGNDDAAA
+312 
-324 NGGGQSGGRG
+324 GGG
-334 EDEPSAQ
+334 DEQPTEGQ
-341 DVSMMRD
+341 DVSMMREDDID
-348 EDVEDV
+348 EV

-359 FGDDDDDDD
+359 FGDDDEDEDA
-368 FDDDEDG
+368 DDEEYG
-375 SDDYHDD
+375 GGGDDYHDD
-382 DDDNE
+382 DDED

-393 IFDDE
+393 EDDDDD
-398 DEEEDYSDDE
+398 DEEEYSNEDDE
-408 DDSEGEGRRGGGD
+408 DDDNDSEDEGRRGSGD

-435 GAMEGMGGGSRSGL
+435 GAMEGMGGGSRGGI
-449 SARLRDVLKAL
+449 SARLKDVLKAL

-504 AQALLNC
+504 AKALLNC

-605 VSMQMASNVCA
+605 VSMQMASNVCS

-623 SPGAVEAIPTLLS
+623 SPGAVDAIPTLLS
-636 LLLRDDQKVATLAC
+636 LLVRDDQKVATLAC

-657 LKAKKLA
+657 VKAKKLA

-679 EQQLSEEQQGEKAT
+679 EQQQLLLDRQPSATKKEEERSGAAAAAT
-693 TTTTTTT
+693 TTARTT
-700 KTDTTSSDTQKKKK
+700 DDAATSNDRQKKKK
-714 DKSSSS
+714 EKSSSS
-720 EMDPVAVNGTIS
+720 EMDPAAANETVS

-750 AGNTNSTNN
+750 AGTAGSTSN
-759 VTHSRLLYRGCV
+759 VTHGRLLYRGCV

-788 LKNGVA
+788 LNNGVA

-807 RANVGASEYSPVQ
+807 RANVGVSEYSPVQ

-828 MHLLGLLLPSQ
+828 MHLIGLLIPSQ
-839 VKNSGDSKKTS
+839 VKRNDEIKKTS
-850 VVIVGAE
+850 VSLVVGAAD
-857 ELQKL
+857 LQKL
-862 FTKPENSSLIS
+862 FAKPENASLVA

-887 ESPSNVIIKRKA
+887 ESPSNVTIKRKA

-907 QLVDIATFEDVSKDV
+907 QLVDIETFENVARDE

-937 CELLKEAA
+937 GELLKEAA
-945 KLCAMA
+945 KLCAMT
-951 LEKSNETNQDE
+951 LEKSNEDTQE
-962 KEGEFIKRFA
+962 EEAEFIKRFA
-972 KEGGAHALEVRSK
+972 KEGGAHALEVRAK

-995 EKSAVSEEKTLLN
+995 EKSAGSEEKTLLH
-1008 PPTSKPQFQMS
+1008 PTTPREPQFQMS

-1026 LRICSEVRNLY
+1026 LRICSEVRNQY

-1054 RKACAKLKSAPLSDS
+1054 RKACAKLKTAPLSDS
-1069 SSGKSAKN
+1069 SEGGKSAKN
-1077 PRDSKEFSSAFSKIF
+1077 PRDAKEFSSAFAKIF
-1092 EALAMS
+1092 EALATS
-1098 DISAFELS
+1098 EISAFELS

-1122 VPSSPSSSKSIN
+1122 VPSSPKTSSPKSRS

-1145 IFTRAAGDAPTGA
+1145 IFTRAAGDAPTGS

-1175 LPISVSEHAVANSN
+1175 MPISVSEHATANSD

-1199 GAPSALAPSTTAGDP
+1199 GAPSSLAPSANAGDP

-1219 ARPLKVRLKRSS
+1219 ARPLKVRLKRAS

-1258 AFLYSRVKKKPAA
+1258 AFLYSRVKKKPV
-1271 PAPAQQP
+1271 PAQQP
-1278 PSTSAPSTATA
+1278 PNASNASASAP
-1289 TNAEANQAGIAADR
+1289 NADANRSASAPDR
-1303 EMDHDEDD
+1303 EMDHDEED
-1311 FDEEDYD
+1311 FDEEEDYD
-1318 DMDEEDFHDDEDDDD
+1318 DMDEEDFHDEEDDD
-1333 MDDMDHG
+1333 MDDMDHE

-1360 MAHPPASAE
+1360 TAHPPASAE
-1369 EIAAPPANAASPAPL
+1369 EIAAPPASSPSPPPP
-1384 SQQEQG
+1384 SQQEQSAT
-1390 AATASTASA
+1390 AATARVPTPQASSA
-1399 GEAPQPHAQTNPG
+1399 PG
-1412 ASGRSFASVA
+1412 AAAGRSFASVA
-1422 AGSDSKRPRL
+1422 AGSDIARPRL
-1432 AFSVNDGDTYIQDT
+1432 AFSVNDGDAYIQDT

-1470 DQPCVLYYDIVD
+1470 EQPCVLYYDIVD
-1482 NNDPKFKGIISE
+1482 TTDPKFKGIISE
-1494 GGEDSAANDSF
+1494 GGEDSNDSS
-1505 KPLLVETV
+1505 KPATLVETV
-1513 VEENLFSNPSVKSDV
+1513 VEENLFANPSVKSDV
-1528 KAVLGP
+1528 KAILGP

-1540 NAQFGYP
+1540 NAQFGHP
-1547 DVVEGLEDDSV
+1547 NVVKGLEDDFV

-1583 PEKTSSGAH
+1583 PEKIKSAAVHTKK
-1592 PPTSDNMMENDDG
+1592 TSDSMLVNGDD
-1605 DTDDVLLTADRMR
+1605 DEDKMLLSADRMR
-1618 IANLSSAKVHAENL
+1618 IANLSSAKMHAENL

-1711 SGAGNAGGDPRG
+1711 AGAANAGGDPRG

-1731 RQKVRIRREHV
+1731 RQKVRIRREHA

-1786 QRASHGIFRGEHSAS
+1786 QRASHGIFRSEHSA
-1801 PATSDN
+1801 TTKTKTDN
-1807 TEDLVNAPH
+1807 AESLVNAPH
-1816 GLFPKPLRA
+1816 GLFPKPFRA
-1825 MPNAPKAIEIFRCV
+1825 VPNASKAIEIFRCV

-1860 FFKKLYRLPLG
+1860 FFKKLYGLPLC

-1882 FSTLKKLEAAVRD
+1882 FSTLKKLETAVRD
-1895 GTGRLDGAKI
+1895 GSGRLDGAKI

-1917 APIEGTTDADEIV
+1917 ANIEGASVADEIV
-1930 TAENALRYIGAVVD
+1930 TAENASRYIAAVVD

-1960 GFADIVSDPS
+1960 GFADIVSNPS

-1975 SLSEIDALTCGADEQ
+1975 SLSEIDALTCGVDEQ

-2009 VNSKPVANL
+2009 VNSKPVVNL
-2018 REILTNMSDVERRS
+2018 REILTNMSDAERRS

-2060 QPTVLSEVGGGMD
+2060 QPTVLSEVGGGMN

>member
-1 MSPSAAA
+1 MSSRRPKRESSSRGGAGFLPREEQLEDHPKAEDDDGTMTRMKKKADGMPTRHRRQISSKSAIE
-8 TATAQ
+8 
-13 RKTTTSTRETKTKKT
+13 TTTKKT
-28 REEVVV
+28 T
-34 VAETKKKRSSSS
+34 ATKTRLRGKPKPPRAAGATLMATKTTANNK

-53 TTPTKKTSSSSS
+53 TKAKPTTKKTPSLGCSSD
-65 PSMSAVAKKRASSM
+65 AKEKAAAALMRKKKGTRGGGADTTTTTTTTTTTQ
-79 KTSDKKKKTATLS
+79 KKDLLPLNAAANNHKKKTTVTTVVKKRKKDHQRGGVLYS
-92 SSPSSSS
+92 SSANKAKTTTKTLKRARTSSSTSS
-99 RKEKKLTSA
+99 RIPAPTTTTSLR
-108 AVAGET
+108 GERNSS
-114 GAVNNRHQK
+114 GGDLG
-123 RASKMG
+123 RAD
-129 VVSKRR
+129 
-135 KQQQQQ
+135 
-141 QQQQQLAAKAA
+141 AAKK
-152 AMMMEKKKKKKKK
+152 MLEKTEKKKKKAR
-165 MSSSSAAASSSRKR
+165 MRERKN
-179 REEEEEEE
+179 EEEEEW
-187 EDEDQEDEEVKGKN
+187 
-201 ATKKAVLSAKRRNE
+201 KRKETYDGNGNE
-215 DIPSSALEKTKK
+215 D
-227 AKKMKRAPETLETK
+227 
-241 TKGKDKTAAAAAAAA
+241 TATNAA
-256 AASGLAAAMTA
+256 
-267 ALDASKKDKTRRMRR
+267 
-282 AREKEK
+282 
-288 SPRKKPSSSSME
+288 
-300 GNEKKGRQGEVN
+300 
-312 DNEENGNDDAAA
+312 AAA
-324 NGGGQSGGRG
+324 NGGGSSGGNNDG
-334 EDEPSAQ
+334 GDEPSTQ
-341 DVSMMRD
+341 DVSMMR
-348 EDVEDV
+348 EDDIDDI

-359 FGDDDDDDD
+359 LGDDDGNDDGADDDD
-368 FDDDEDG
+368 G
-375 SDDYHDD
+375 NHGGGGDDYHDD
-382 DDDNE
+382 DDD
-387 DEDDED
+387 DDD
-393 IFDDE
+393 NDDDE
-398 DEEEDYSDDE
+398 DEDIDEDEEDYSDDYS
-408 DDSEGEGRRGGGD
+408 DDEEHLGGGN

-435 GAMEGMGGGSRSGL
+435 GTIEGMGGGSRGGI
-449 SARLRDVLKAL
+449 SARLKDVLKAL
-460 TFDREAENGGIDDT
+460 TFDREAQNGGIDDT
-474 AIVIALNEL
+474 AVVIALNEL

-504 AQALLNC
+504 AKALLNC

-547 LPTLCQKLFAI
+547 LPTLCKKLLAI

-587 ALTAALAHLDF
+587 ALTAALSHLDF
-598 FGVGMQG
+598 FGAGMQG

-616 EFPTKSL
+616 EYPTKAL
-623 SPGAVEAIPTLLS
+623 SPGATDAIPTLLS
-636 LLLRDDQKVATLAC
+636 LLVRDDKKVATLAC

-673 KEKEQK
+673 KEKEEK
-679 EQQLSEEQQGEKAT
+679 EHQLERQPSAAKDSDDGNKVEERGEPT
-693 TTTTTTT
+693 TN
-700 KTDTTSSDTQKKKK
+700 DTSNDRRRKKKEK
-714 DKSSSS
+714 SSS
-720 EMDPVAVNGTIS
+720 EMDPVVANETVS

-750 AGNTNSTNN
+750 AGNNSSTNN
-759 VTHSRLLYRGCV
+759 VANSRVLYRGCV

-794 QILAEHLERCKIV
+794 QILAEHLERCKII
-807 RANVGASEYSPVQ
+807 RANVGTSEYSPVQ

-839 VKNSGDSKKTS
+839 TRSSGESKKS
-850 VVIVGAE
+850 LVFIGAA
-857 ELQKL
+857 ELQQL
-862 FTKPENSSLIS
+862 FAKPENSSLVA
-873 IFGEYLAPTLCHVA
+873 IFGEYLAPTLCHVV
-887 ESPSNVIIKRKA
+887 ESPSNVTIKRKA
-899 LSTLTAWT
+899 LSVLTAWT
-907 QLVDIATFEDVSKDV
+907 QLVDIGMFENVATGD
-922 APIAAVVARALIDPQ
+922 APIAAIVARALIDPQ
-937 CELLKEAA
+937 GELLKEAA
-945 KLCAMA
+945 HLCAMA
-951 LEKSNETNQDE
+951 LEKSNEDDQE
-962 KEGEFIKRFA
+962 EEGEFIKRFA
-972 KEGGAHALEVRSK
+972 KEGGAHALEVRAK

-995 EKSAVSEEKTLLN
+995 ERSAGSEEKTLLH
-1008 PPTSKPQFQMS
+1008 PTPQTTPFQTS
-1019 TNPKEEG
+1019 INRKEEG
-1026 LRICSEVRNLY
+1026 LRICSEVRNQY

-1054 RKACAKLKSAPLSDS
+1054 RKACAKLKAAPLSDS
-1069 SSGKSAKN
+1069 SEGKSARN
-1077 PRDSKEFSSAFSKIF
+1077 VRDAKDFSSAFAKMF
-1092 EALAMS
+1092 EALATS
-1098 DISAFELS
+1098 EISAFELS

-1122 VPSSPSSSKSIN
+1122 VPSSPSPFSKSSS
-1134 IDCEEATERLA
+1134 IDCEEALERLA
-1145 IFTRAAGDAPTGA
+1145 IFARAAGDAPTGA

-1166 VETLQTRER
+1166 METLQTRER
-1175 LPISVSEHAVANSN
+1175 MPISVSEHAATNPY

-1199 GAPSALAPSTTAGDP
+1199 SAPSSLAPLATAGDP

-1245 VMIEPLAQLSAVE
+1245 VMIEPLAQLRAVE
-1258 AFLYSRVKKKPAA
+1258 GFLYSRVKKKPVA

-1278 PSTSAPSTATA
+1278 PNASASNAAANANEGAPSQEAAASAP
-1289 TNAEANQAGIAADR
+1289 NR
-1303 EMDHDEDD
+1303 EMNRDEDD
-1311 FDEEDYD
+1311 DEERDFHDHEDDEFD
-1318 DMDEEDFHDDEDDDD
+1318 DMDEGDYLDDEEDDDD
-1333 MDDMDHG
+1333 MDHMDHE

-1369 EIAAPPANAASPAPL
+1369 EIAAPPASTPSAQPPT
-1384 SQQEQG
+1384 QQEVG
-1390 AATASTASA
+1390 TGTNAPASA
-1399 GEAPQPHAQTNPG
+1399 APT
-1412 ASGRSFASVA
+1412 SGRSFASVA
-1422 AGSDSKRPRL
+1422 AGSDSARPRL

-1446 KNVLAAV
+1446 TNVLAAV
-1453 TQVSIGDS
+1453 TRVSIGDS

-1470 DQPCVLYYDIVD
+1470 EQPCVLYYDIVD
-1482 NNDPKFKGIISE
+1482 DDDPKFKGIISE
-1494 GGEDSAANDSF
+1494 GSEESAANDYSS
-1505 KPLLVETV
+1505 KPSLVETV
-1513 VEENLFSNPSVKSDV
+1513 VEENLFANSSVKMDI

-1534 VASTVF
+1534 VASTIF
-1540 NAQFGYP
+1540 NAQFGCP
-1547 DVVEGLEDDSV
+1547 NVVKGFEDDFV

-1583 PEKTSSGAH
+1583 PETTTSSV
-1592 PPTSDNMMENDDG
+1592 PPPSSDSMMENDG
-1605 DTDDVLLTADRMR
+1605 DNNVAFMLLSADRMR
-1618 IANLSSAKVHAENL
+1618 IANLSSAKMHAENL

-1640 KLRAQLRDTLSVC
+1640 KLRAQLHDTLSVC

-1673 LDERVLLFHCASFS
+1673 LDERILLFHCASFS

-1702 NGANGNAAN
+1702 NGANGNA
-1711 SGAGNAGGDPRG
+1711 GAENAGGDPRG

-1731 RQKVRIRREHV
+1731 RQKVRIRRDHA
-1742 LSSAIKVFS
+1742 LSSAMKVFM

-1777 FYALVSKDL
+1777 FYALLSKDL
-1786 QRASHGIFRGEHSAS
+1786 QRASHGIFRSEQTI
-1801 PATSDN
+1801 ATKAKTKTND
-1807 TEDLVNAPH
+1807 EELVNAPH
-1816 GLFPKPLRA
+1816 GLFPKPFRA
-1825 MPNAPKAIEIFRCV
+1825 VPNAPKAIEIFRCV
-1839 GRAIGKVLQ
+1839 GRVIGKVLQ

-1860 FFKKLYRLPLG
+1860 FFKKLHGLPLG

-1882 FSTLKKLEAAVRD
+1882 FSTLKKLETAVRD
-1895 GTGRLDGAKI
+1895 GSGRLDGAKI

-1917 APIEGTTDADEIV
+1917 SKIEGADDDDKIV
-1930 TAENALRYIGAVVD
+1930 TPGNVSRYIAAVVD
-1944 DVLGAGV
+1944 DILGAGV
-1951 EPLFQACRE
+1951 EPFFQACRE

-1975 SLSEIDALTCGADEQ
+1975 SLSEIDALTCGMDEQ

-2009 VNSKPVANL
+2009 LNSKPVTNL

-2032 FLKFTTGSPRLPIGG
+2032 FLKFTTGSPRLPLGG

-2060 QPTVLSEVGGGMD
+2060 QPTVLSEVGGDMN

-2108 ALELKLKLAI
+2108 AMEVKLKLAI

>member
-1 MSPSAAA
+1 MRAK
-8 TATAQ
+8 
-13 RKTTTSTRETKTKKT
+13 KTVSNNTTSNTNNKKRLLLLEEKEKETKTAKT
-28 REEVVV
+28 N
-34 VAETKKKRSSSS
+34 AET
-46 KTTTTTT
+46 TTI
-53 TTPTKKTSSSSS
+53 PRLSSSSS
-65 PSMSAVAKKRASSM
+65 AMRRRTQAEKKKSTKTTKMKTRKKSTSPTKSTIQRTSVRKKKRENEEATTTTETTTRKTDAETKMDFEEDLSAKKKRRKKNDDEDDNNTLPSASVQKTTKKGKKASPVSSSSLKQQLRQRREKKVKEEKKEGNIPTLEMKKKSNDEKETKTM
-79 KTSDKKKKTATLS
+79 KTTKMKGETLS
-92 SSPSSSS
+92 SAFSTHQNEKLAGGKGGGLPLPAAASGAVM
-99 RKEKKLTSA
+99 KKDKTLEKK
-108 AVAGET
+108 
-114 GAVNNRHQK
+114 K
-123 RASKMG
+123 
-129 VVSKRR
+129 
-135 KQQQQQ
+135 
-141 QQQQQLAAKAA
+141 
-152 AMMMEKKKKKKKK
+152 EKKKKMKTLTTTAKRTTRGTKKKK
-165 MSSSSAAASSSRKR
+165 
-179 REEEEEEE
+179 E
-187 EDEDQEDEEVKGKN
+187 EEVKD
-201 ATKKAVLSAKRRNE
+201 NE
-215 DIPSSALEKTKK
+215 DADEKNRGG
-227 AKKMKRAPETLETK
+227 KR
-241 TKGKDKTAAAAAAAA
+241 
-256 AASGLAAAMTA
+256 S
-267 ALDASKKDKTRRMRR
+267 
-282 AREKEK
+282 
-288 SPRKKPSSSSME
+288 
-300 GNEKKGRQGEVN
+300 
-312 DNEENGNDDAAA
+312 
-324 NGGGQSGGRG
+324 GGGDEQPTEGR
-334 EDEPSAQ
+334 
-341 DVSMMRD
+341 DVSMTREGDVD
-348 EDVEDV
+348 EV

-359 FGDDDDDDD
+359 FGDDDEDEDA
-368 FDDDEDG
+368 DDEEYG
-375 SDDYHDD
+375 GGGDDYHDD
-382 DDDNE
+382 DDEE

-393 IFDDE
+393 I
-398 DEEEDYSDDE
+398 DDE
-408 DDSEGEGRRGGGD
+408 DDDEEEYSNEDDEDDDNDSEDEGRRGSGD

-435 GAMEGMGGGSRSGL
+435 GAMEGMGGGSRGGI
-449 SARLRDVLKAL
+449 SARLKDVLKAL

-504 AQALLNC
+504 AKALLNC

-605 VSMQMASNVCA
+605 VSMQMASNVCS

-623 SPGAVEAIPTLLS
+623 SPGAVDAIPTLLS
-636 LLLRDDQKVATLAC
+636 LLVRDDQKVATLAC

-657 LKAKKLA
+657 VKAKKLA

-679 EQQLSEEQQGEKAT
+679 EQQQLLLDRQPSATKKEEERGGTAAT
-693 TTTTTTT
+693 TTTTTTRT
-700 KTDTTSSDTQKKKK
+700 TDDAATSNDRQKKKK
-714 DKSSSS
+714 EKSSSS
-720 EMDPVAVNGTIS
+720 EMDPAAANETVS

-750 AGNTNSTNN
+750 AGTAGSTSN

-788 LKNGVA
+788 LNNGVA

-807 RANVGASEYSPVQ
+807 RANVGVSEYSPVQ

-828 MHLLGLLLPSQ
+828 MHLIGLLIPSQ
-839 VKNSGDSKKTS
+839 VKRNDEIKKTS
-850 VVIVGAE
+850 VSLVVGAAD
-857 ELQKL
+857 LQKL
-862 FTKPENSSLIS
+862 FAKPENASLVA

-887 ESPSNVIIKRKA
+887 ESPSNVTIKRKA

-907 QLVDIATFEDVSKDV
+907 QLVDIETFENVARDE

-937 CELLKEAA
+937 GELLKEAA
-945 KLCAMA
+945 KLCAMT
-951 LEKSNETNQDE
+951 LEKSNEDTQE
-962 KEGEFIKRFA
+962 EEAEFIKRFA
-972 KEGGAHALEVRSK
+972 KEGGAHALEVRAK

-995 EKSAVSEEKTLLN
+995 EKSAGSEEKTLLH
-1008 PPTSKPQFQMS
+1008 PTTPREPQFQMS

-1026 LRICSEVRNLY
+1026 LRICSEVRNQY

-1054 RKACAKLKSAPLSDS
+1054 RKACAKLKTAPLSDS
-1069 SSGKSAKN
+1069 SEGGKSAKN
-1077 PRDSKEFSSAFSKIF
+1077 PRDAKEFSSAFAKIF
-1092 EALAMS
+1092 EALATS
-1098 DISAFELS
+1098 EISAFELS

-1122 VPSSPSSSKSIN
+1122 VPSSPSSSPKSRS

-1145 IFTRAAGDAPTGA
+1145 IFTRAAGDAPTGS

-1175 LPISVSEHAVANSN
+1175 MPISVSEHATANSD

-1199 GAPSALAPSTTAGDP
+1199 GAPSSLAPSANAGDP

-1219 ARPLKVRLKRSS
+1219 ARPLKVRLKRAS

-1258 AFLYSRVKKKPAA
+1258 AFLYSRVKKKPV
-1271 PAPAQQP
+1271 PAQQP
-1278 PSTSAPSTATA
+1278 PNASNASASAP
-1289 TNAEANQAGIAADR
+1289 NADANRSASAPDR
-1303 EMDHDEDD
+1303 EMDHDEED
-1311 FDEEDYD
+1311 FDEEEDYD
-1318 DMDEEDFHDDEDDDD
+1318 DMDEEDFHDEEDDD
-1333 MDDMDHG
+1333 MDDMDHE

-1360 MAHPPASAE
+1360 TAHPPASAE
-1369 EIAAPPANAASPAPL
+1369 EIAAPPASSPSPPPP
-1384 SQQEQG
+1384 SQQEQSAT
-1390 AATASTASA
+1390 AATARVPTPQASSA
-1399 GEAPQPHAQTNPG
+1399 PG
-1412 ASGRSFASVA
+1412 AAAGRSFASVA
-1422 AGSDSKRPRL
+1422 AGSDIARPRL
-1432 AFSVNDGDTYIQDT
+1432 AFSVNDGDAYIQDT

-1470 DQPCVLYYDIVD
+1470 EQPCVLYYDIVD
-1482 NNDPKFKGIISE
+1482 TTDPKFKGIISE
-1494 GGEDSAANDSF
+1494 GGEDSNDSS
-1505 KPLLVETV
+1505 KPATLVETV
-1513 VEENLFSNPSVKSDV
+1513 VEENLFANPSVKSDV
-1528 KAVLGP
+1528 KAILGP

-1540 NAQFGYP
+1540 NAQFGHP
-1547 DVVEGLEDDSV
+1547 NVVKGLEDDFV

-1583 PEKTSSGAH
+1583 PEKIKSAAVH
-1592 PPTSDNMMENDDG
+1592 AQKTSDNMLVNGDD
-1605 DTDDVLLTADRMR
+1605 DEDKMLLSADRMR
-1618 IANLSSAKVHAENL
+1618 IANLSSAKMHAENL

-1711 SGAGNAGGDPRG
+1711 AGAANAGGDPRG

-1731 RQKVRIRREHV
+1731 RQKVRIRREHA

-1786 QRASHGIFRGEHSAS
+1786 QRASHGIFRSEHSA
-1801 PATSDN
+1801 TTKTKTDN
-1807 TEDLVNAPH
+1807 AESLVNAPH
-1816 GLFPKPLRA
+1816 GLFPKPFRA
-1825 MPNAPKAIEIFRCV
+1825 VPNASKAIEIFRCV

-1860 FFKKLYRLPLG
+1860 FFKKLYGLPLC

-1882 FSTLKKLEAAVRD
+1882 FSTLKKLETAVRD
-1895 GTGRLDGAKI
+1895 GSGRLDGAKI

-1917 APIEGTTDADEIV
+1917 ANIEGASVADEIV
-1930 TAENALRYIGAVVD
+1930 TAENASRYIAAVVD

-1960 GFADIVSDPS
+1960 GFADIVSNPS

-1975 SLSEIDALTCGADEQ
+1975 SLSEIDALTCGVDEQ

-2009 VNSKPVANL
+2009 VNSKPVVNL
-2018 REILTNMSDVERRS
+2018 REILTNMSDAERRS

-2060 QPTVLSEVGGGMD
+2060 QPTVLSEVGGGMNA
-2073 TAEMISEG
+2073 AEMISEG

>member
-1 MSPSAAA
+1 MRAKKNT
-8 TATAQ
+8 TATNNSKKRLLLLEQ
-13 RKTTTSTRETKTKKT
+13 EEKT
-28 REEVVV
+28 
-34 VAETKKKRSSSS
+34 TKKKEKAETTIPILSSSS
-46 KTTTTTT
+46 KSMMMMKKKKAANSSLTTMKKMKKTTLPTTAAKTIQKKKKRKNNDDDNGEEMTTTETRKTDKETKDFEEDLSKKKRRKKSNEDDEDDTKQKNKTTT
-53 TTPTKKTSSSSS
+53 KKGKKSSPISSSSS
-65 PSMSAVAKKRASSM
+65 VRQQLRQRRGKMLEEEEKKKVKEEEKKEEKGSSSALEMKKKSDEKETKMM
-79 KTSDKKKKTATLS
+79 KTTKMKGEKTLS
-92 SSPSSSS
+92 SSFSSQ
-99 RKEKKLTSA
+99 REKLAK
-108 AVAGET
+108 G
-114 GAVNNRHQK
+114 
-123 RASKMG
+123 G
-129 VVSKRR
+129 VG
-135 KQQQQQ
+135 
-141 QQQQQLAAKAA
+141 L
-152 AMMMEKKKKKKKK
+152 
-165 MSSSSAAASSSRKR
+165 
-179 REEEEEEE
+179 
-187 EDEDQEDEEVKGKN
+187 
-201 ATKKAVLSAKRRNE
+201 L
-215 DIPSSALEKTKK
+215 PL
-227 AKKMKRAPETLETK
+227 P
-241 TKGKDKTAAAAAAAA
+241 
-256 AASGLAAAMTA
+256 ASG
-267 ALDASKKDKTRRMRR
+267 ALMKKDKT
-282 AREKEK
+282 EKKKEK
-288 SPRKKPSSSSME
+288 KKMKTTLTAAKRTTR
-300 GNEKKGRQGEVN
+300 GTKKKKEEELK
-312 DNEENGNDDAAA
+312 DNEDADEK
-324 NGGGQSGGRG
+324 NRGGKRSGGG
-334 EDEPSAQ
+334 DEQPTEGQ
-341 DVSMMRD
+341 DVSMMREDDID
-348 EDVEDV
+348 EV

-359 FGDDDDDDD
+359 FGDDDEDEDA
-368 FDDDEDG
+368 DDEECG
-375 SDDYHDD
+375 GGGDDYHDD
-382 DDDNE
+382 DDEE

-393 IFDDE
+393 I
-398 DEEEDYSDDE
+398 DDE
-408 DDSEGEGRRGGGD
+408 DDEEEYSNEDDEDDDNDSEDEGRRGGGD

-435 GAMEGMGGGSRSGL
+435 GAMEGMGGGSRGGI
-449 SARLRDVLKAL
+449 SARLKDVLKAL

-504 AQALLNC
+504 AKALLNC

-605 VSMQMASNVCA
+605 VSMQMASNVCS

-623 SPGAVEAIPTLLS
+623 SPGAVDAIPTLLS
-636 LLLRDDQKVATLAC
+636 LLVRDDQKVATLAC

-657 LKAKKLA
+657 VKAKKLA

-679 EQQLSEEQQGEKAT
+679 EQQQLLLDRQPSATKKEEERGGAAAAAT
-693 TTTTTTT
+693 TTARTT
-700 KTDTTSSDTQKKKK
+700 DDAATSNDRQKKKK
-714 DKSSSS
+714 EKSSSS
-720 EMDPVAVNGTIS
+720 EMDPAAANETVS
-732 LILSDALCERCLE
+732 LILSDALCERCVE
-745 IVREA
+745 IVREV
-750 AGNTNSTNN
+750 AGTAGSTSN

-788 LKNGVA
+788 LNNGVA

-807 RANVGASEYSPVQ
+807 RANVGVSEYSPVQ

-828 MHLLGLLLPSQ
+828 MHLIGLLIPSQ
-839 VKNSGDSKKTS
+839 VKRNDEIKKTS
-850 VVIVGAE
+850 NLVVVGAAD
-857 ELQKL
+857 LQKL
-862 FTKPENSSLIS
+862 FAKPENASLVA

-887 ESPSNVIIKRKA
+887 ESPSNVTIKRKA

-907 QLVDIATFEDVSKDV
+907 QLVDIETFENVARDE

-937 CELLKEAA
+937 GELLKEAA
-945 KLCAMA
+945 KLCAMT
-951 LEKSNETNQDE
+951 LEKSNEENQE
-962 KEGEFIKRFA
+962 EEAEFIKRFA
-972 KEGGAHALEVRSK
+972 KEGGAHALEVRAK

-995 EKSAVSEEKTLLN
+995 EKSAGSEEKTLLH
-1008 PPTSKPQFQMS
+1008 PTTPREPQFQMF

-1026 LRICSEVRNLY
+1026 LRICSEVRNQY

-1054 RKACAKLKSAPLSDS
+1054 RKACAKLKTAPLSDS
-1069 SSGKSAKN
+1069 SEGKSAKN
-1077 PRDSKEFSSAFSKIF
+1077 PRVAKEFSSAFAKIF
-1092 EALAMS
+1092 EALATS
-1098 DISAFELS
+1098 EISAFELS

-1122 VPSSPSSSKSIN
+1122 VPSSPKSSSPKSSS

-1145 IFTRAAGDAPTGA
+1145 IFTRAAGDAPTGS

-1175 LPISVSEHAVANSN
+1175 MPISVSEHATANSD

-1199 GAPSALAPSTTAGDP
+1199 GAPSSLAPSANAGDP

-1219 ARPLKVRLKRSS
+1219 ARPLKVRLKRAS

-1258 AFLYSRVKKKPAA
+1258 AFLYSRVKKKPV
-1271 PAPAQQP
+1271 PAQQSP
-1278 PSTSAPSTATA
+1278 NASNASASAP
-1289 TNAEANQAGIAADR
+1289 NADANRSASAPDR
-1303 EMDHDEDD
+1303 EMDHEEEDFNDE
-1311 FDEEDYD
+1311 EEDYD
-1318 DMDEEDFHDDEDDDD
+1318 DMDEEDFHDEEDDDD
-1333 MDDMDHG
+1333 MDDMDHE

-1360 MAHPPASAE
+1360 AAHPPASAE
-1369 EIAAPPANAASPAPL
+1369 EIAAPPASSPSPPPP
-1384 SQQEQG
+1384 SQQEQSAT
-1390 AATASTASA
+1390 AATARVLTPQASSA
-1399 GEAPQPHAQTNPG
+1399 PG
-1412 ASGRSFASVA
+1412 AAGRSFAAVA
-1422 AGSDSKRPRL
+1422 AGSDGARPRL
-1432 AFSVNDGDTYIQDT
+1432 AFSVNDGDAYIQDT

-1470 DQPCVLYYDIVD
+1470 EQPCVLYYDIVD
-1482 NNDPKFKGIISE
+1482 TTDPKFKGIISE
-1494 GGEDSAANDSF
+1494 GGEDSNDSS
-1505 KPLLVETV
+1505 KPAMLVETV
-1513 VEENLFSNPSVKSDV
+1513 VEENLFANPSVKSDV
-1528 KAVLGP
+1528 KAILGP

-1540 NAQFGYP
+1540 NAQFGHP
-1547 DVVEGLEDDSV
+1547 NVVKGLEDDFV

-1575 KKILRTAG
+1575 KKILRTSG
-1583 PEKTSSGAH
+1583 PEKIKSAVH
-1592 PPTSDNMMENDDG
+1592 AKKTSDNMLVNGDD
-1605 DTDDVLLTADRMR
+1605 DEDKMLLSADRMR
-1618 IANLSSAKVHAENL
+1618 IANLSSAKMHAENL

-1711 SGAGNAGGDPRG
+1711 AGAANAGGDPRG

-1731 RQKVRIRREHV
+1731 RQKVRIRREHA

-1786 QRASHGIFRGEHSAS
+1786 QRASHGIFRSEHSA
-1801 PATSDN
+1801 TTTTKTDN
-1807 TEDLVNAPH
+1807 AESLVNAPH
-1816 GLFPKPLRA
+1816 GLFPKPFRA
-1825 MPNAPKAIEIFRCV
+1825 VPNASKAIEIFRCV

-1860 FFKKLYRLPLG
+1860 FFKKLYGLPLC

-1882 FSTLKKLEAAVRD
+1882 FSTLKKLETAVRD
-1895 GTGRLDGAKI
+1895 GSGRLDGAKI

-1917 APIEGTTDADEIV
+1917 ANIEGASVADEVV
-1930 TAENALRYIGAVVD
+1930 TAENASRYIAAVVD

-1960 GFADIVSDPS
+1960 GFADIVSNPS

-1975 SLSEIDALTCGADEQ
+1975 SLSEIDALTCGVDEQ

-2009 VNSKPVANL
+2009 VNSKPVVNL
-2018 REILTNMSDVERRS
+2018 REILTNMSDAERRS

-2060 QPTVLSEVGGGMD
+2060 QPTVLSEVGGGMN
-2073 TAEMISEG
+2073 TVEMISEG

>member
-1 MSPSAAA
+1 MENHAETRIPRLSSSAKKSTTTMKKMMKKMKKTTPALPPPPTAAA
-8 TATAQ
+8 M
-13 RKTTTSTRETKTKKT
+13 RRTSLLREK
-28 REEVVV
+28 
-34 VAETKKKRSSSS
+34 KKKREEEEM
-46 KTTTTTT
+46 TTTTETMMISRRKPETRKMDFEEEDSTLSAKKKRRKKSNEDDEDDTKRKKETT
-53 TTPTKKTSSSSS
+53 TKRGKKASPASKSSSSS
-65 PSMSAVAKKRASSM
+65 SSSLKQQLRRRREKKVKEEEKEEEKGDVPTLEM
-79 KTSDKKKKTATLS
+79 KTKSD
-92 SSPSSSS
+92 
-99 RKEKKLTSA
+99 EK
-108 AVAGET
+108 
-114 GAVNNRHQK
+114 
-123 RASKMG
+123 
-129 VVSKRR
+129 
-135 KQQQQQ
+135 
-141 QQQQQLAAKAA
+141 
-152 AMMMEKKKKKKKK
+152 
-165 MSSSSAAASSSRKR
+165 
-179 REEEEEEE
+179 
-187 EDEDQEDEEVKGKN
+187 
-201 ATKKAVLSAKRRNE
+201 
-215 DIPSSALEKTKK
+215 
-227 AKKMKRAPETLETK
+227 ETK
-241 TKGKDKTAAAAAAAA
+241 TMKTTKMKGEKTTLLSAFSSQQRETLAKGKGGGLPLP
-256 AASGLAAAMTA
+256 AASD
-267 ALDASKKDKTRRMRR
+267 ALMKKDKT
-282 AREKEK
+282 EKKKEK
-288 SPRKKPSSSSME
+288 KKMIKKTLTAKRTTRGTKKKKEEELKDSE
-300 GNEKKGRQGEVN
+300 DADEKNRGGKRS
-312 DNEENGNDDAAA
+312 
-324 NGGGQSGGRG
+324 GGG
-334 EDEPSAQ
+334 DEQPTEGQ
-341 DVSMMRD
+341 DVSMMREDDID
-348 EDVEDV
+348 EV

-359 FGDDDDDDD
+359 FGDDDEDEDA
-368 FDDDEDG
+368 DDEEYG
-375 SDDYHDD
+375 GGGDDYHDD
-382 DDDNE
+382 EE

-393 IFDDE
+393 IDDDD
-398 DEEEDYSDDE
+398 DEEEEEYSNEDDE
-408 DDSEGEGRRGGGD
+408 DDDNDSEDEGRRGGGD

-435 GAMEGMGGGSRSGL
+435 GAMEGMGGGSRGGI
-449 SARLRDVLKAL
+449 SARLKDVLKAL

-504 AQALLNC
+504 AKALLNC

-605 VSMQMASNVCA
+605 VSMQMASNVCS

-623 SPGAVEAIPTLLS
+623 SPGAVDAIPTLLS
-636 LLLRDDQKVATLAC
+636 LLVRDDQKVATLAC

-657 LKAKKLA
+657 VKAKKLA

-679 EQQLSEEQQGEKAT
+679 EQQQLLLDRQPSATKKEEERGGAAAAAT
-693 TTTTTTT
+693 TTARTT
-700 KTDTTSSDTQKKKK
+700 DDAATSNDRQKKKK
-714 DKSSSS
+714 EKSSSS
-720 EMDPVAVNGTIS
+720 EMDPAAANETVS

-750 AGNTNSTNN
+750 AGTAGSTSN

-788 LKNGVA
+788 LNNGVA

-807 RANVGASEYSPVQ
+807 RANVGVSEYSPVQ

-828 MHLLGLLLPSQ
+828 MHLIGLLIPSQ
-839 VKNSGDSKKTS
+839 VKRNDEIKKTS
-850 VVIVGAE
+850 VSLVVGAAD
-857 ELQKL
+857 LQKL
-862 FTKPENSSLIS
+862 FAKPENASLVA

-887 ESPSNVIIKRKA
+887 ESPSNVTIKRKA

-907 QLVDIATFEDVSKDV
+907 QLVDIETFENVARDE

-937 CELLKEAA
+937 GELLKEAA
-945 KLCAMA
+945 KLCAMT
-951 LEKSNETNQDE
+951 LEKSNEENQE
-962 KEGEFIKRFA
+962 EEAEFIKRFA
-972 KEGGAHALEVRSK
+972 KEGGAHALEVRAK

-995 EKSAVSEEKTLLN
+995 EKSAGSEEKTLLH
-1008 PPTSKPQFQMS
+1008 PTTPREPQFQMS

-1026 LRICSEVRNLY
+1026 LRICSEVRNQY

-1054 RKACAKLKSAPLSDS
+1054 RKACAKLKTAPLSDS
-1069 SSGKSAKN
+1069 SEGGKSAKN
-1077 PRDSKEFSSAFSKIF
+1077 PRDAKEFSSAFAKIF
-1092 EALAMS
+1092 EALATS
-1098 DISAFELS
+1098 EISAFELS

-1122 VPSSPSSSKSIN
+1122 VPSSPKTSSPKSRS

-1145 IFTRAAGDAPTGA
+1145 IFTRAAGDAPTGS

-1175 LPISVSEHAVANSN
+1175 MPISVSEHATANSD

-1199 GAPSALAPSTTAGDP
+1199 GAPSSLAPSANAGDP

-1219 ARPLKVRLKRSS
+1219 ARPLKVRLKRAS

-1258 AFLYSRVKKKPAA
+1258 AFLYSRVKKKPV
-1271 PAPAQQP
+1271 PAQQP
-1278 PSTSAPSTATA
+1278 PNASYASASAP
-1289 TNAEANQAGIAADR
+1289 NADANRSASAPDR
-1303 EMDHDEDD
+1303 EMDHDEED
-1311 FDEEDYD
+1311 FDEEEDYD
-1318 DMDEEDFHDDEDDDD
+1318 DMDEEDFHDEEDDD
-1333 MDDMDHG
+1333 MDDMDHE

-1360 MAHPPASAE
+1360 TAHPPASAE
-1369 EIAAPPANAASPAPL
+1369 EIAAPPASSPSPPPP
-1384 SQQEQG
+1384 SQQEQSAT
-1390 AATASTASA
+1390 AATARVPTPQASSA
-1399 GEAPQPHAQTNPG
+1399 RG
-1412 ASGRSFASVA
+1412 AAAGRSFASVA
-1422 AGSDSKRPRL
+1422 AGSDIARPRL
-1432 AFSVNDGDTYIQDT
+1432 AFSVNDGDAYIQDT

-1470 DQPCVLYYDIVD
+1470 EQPCVLYYDIVD
-1482 NNDPKFKGIISE
+1482 TTDPKFEGIISE
-1494 GGEDSAANDSF
+1494 GGEDSNDSS
-1505 KPLLVETV
+1505 KPATLVETV
-1513 VEENLFSNPSVKSDV
+1513 VEENLFANPSVKSDV
-1528 KAVLGP
+1528 KAILGP

-1540 NAQFGYP
+1540 NAQFGHP
-1547 DVVEGLEDDSV
+1547 NVVKGLEDDFV

-1583 PEKTSSGAH
+1583 PEKIKSAAVH
-1592 PPTSDNMMENDDG
+1592 AQKTSDNMLVNGDD
-1605 DTDDVLLTADRMR
+1605 DEDKMLLSADRMR
-1618 IANLSSAKVHAENL
+1618 IANLSSAKMHAENL

-1711 SGAGNAGGDPRG
+1711 AGAANAGGDPRG

-1731 RQKVRIRREHV
+1731 RQKVRIRREHA

-1786 QRASHGIFRGEHSAS
+1786 QRASHGIFRSEHSA
-1801 PATSDN
+1801 TTTTKTDN
-1807 TEDLVNAPH
+1807 AESLVNAPH
-1816 GLFPKPLRA
+1816 GLFPKPFRA
-1825 MPNAPKAIEIFRCV
+1825 VPNASKAIEIFRCV

-1860 FFKKLYRLPLG
+1860 FFKKLYGLPLC

-1882 FSTLKKLEAAVRD
+1882 FSTLKKLETAVRD
-1895 GTGRLDGAKI
+1895 GSGRLDGAKI

-1917 APIEGTTDADEIV
+1917 ANIEGASVADEVV
-1930 TAENALRYIGAVVD
+1930 TAENASRYIAAVVD

-1960 GFADIVSDPS
+1960 GFADIVSNPS

-1975 SLSEIDALTCGADEQ
+1975 SLSEIDALTCGVDEQ
-1990 TKWTERDLRE
+1990 TKWSERDLRE

-2009 VNSKPVANL
+2009 VNSKPVVNL
-2018 REILTNMSDVERRS
+2018 REILTNMSDAERRS

-2060 QPTVLSEVGGGMD
+2060 QPTVLSEVGGGMNA
-2073 TAEMISEG
+2073 AEMISEG

>member
-1 MSPSAAA
+1 M
-8 TATAQ
+8 
-13 RKTTTSTRETKTKKT
+13 
-28 REEVVV
+28 
-34 VAETKKKRSSSS
+34 
-46 KTTTTTT
+46 
-53 TTPTKKTSSSSS
+53 
-65 PSMSAVAKKRASSM
+65 
-79 KTSDKKKKTATLS
+79 
-92 SSPSSSS
+92 
-99 RKEKKLTSA
+99 
-108 AVAGET
+108 
-114 GAVNNRHQK
+114 
-123 RASKMG
+123 
-129 VVSKRR
+129 
-135 KQQQQQ
+135 
-141 QQQQQLAAKAA
+141 
-152 AMMMEKKKKKKKK
+152 
-165 MSSSSAAASSSRKR
+165 
-179 REEEEEEE
+179 
-187 EDEDQEDEEVKGKN
+187 
-201 ATKKAVLSAKRRNE
+201 
-215 DIPSSALEKTKK
+215 
-227 AKKMKRAPETLETK
+227 
-241 TKGKDKTAAAAAAAA
+241 
-256 AASGLAAAMTA
+256 
-267 ALDASKKDKTRRMRR
+267 
-282 AREKEK
+282 
-288 SPRKKPSSSSME
+288 
-300 GNEKKGRQGEVN
+300 
-312 DNEENGNDDAAA
+312 
-324 NGGGQSGGRG
+324 
-334 EDEPSAQ
+334 
-341 DVSMMRD
+341 
-348 EDVEDV
+348 
-354 DRGED
+354 
-359 FGDDDDDDD
+359 
-368 FDDDEDG
+368 
-375 SDDYHDD
+375 
-382 DDDNE
+382 
-387 DEDDED
+387 
-393 IFDDE
+393 
-398 DEEEDYSDDE
+398 
-408 DDSEGEGRRGGGD
+408 
-421 RHDGGLH
+421 
-428 ALLSRLG
+428 LSRLG
-435 GAMEGMGGGSRSGL
+435 GAMEGMGGGSRGGI
-449 SARLRDVLKAL
+449 SARLKDVLKAL

-504 AQALLNC
+504 AKALLNC

-605 VSMQMASNVCA
+605 VSMQMASNVCS

-623 SPGAVEAIPTLLS
+623 SPGAVDAIPTLLS
-636 LLLRDDQKVATLAC
+636 LLVRDDQKVATLAC

-657 LKAKKLA
+657 VKAKKLA

-679 EQQLSEEQQGEKAT
+679 EQQQLLLDRQPSATKKEEERGGTAAAT
-693 TTTTTTT
+693 TTTTTRTT
-700 KTDTTSSDTQKKKK
+700 DDAATSNDRQKKKK
-714 DKSSSS
+714 EKSSSS
-720 EMDPVAVNGTIS
+720 EMDPAAANETVS

-750 AGNTNSTNN
+750 AGTAGSTSN

-788 LKNGVA
+788 LNNGVA

-807 RANVGASEYSPVQ
+807 RANVGVSEYSPVQ

-828 MHLLGLLLPSQ
+828 MHLIGLLIPSQ
-839 VKNSGDSKKTS
+839 VKRNDEIKKTS
-850 VVIVGAE
+850 VSLVVGAAD
-857 ELQKL
+857 LQKL
-862 FTKPENSSLIS
+862 FAKPENASLVA

-887 ESPSNVIIKRKA
+887 ESPSNVTIKRKA
-899 LSTLTAWT
+899 LSTLTSWT
-907 QLVDIATFEDVSKDV
+907 QLVDIETFENVARDE

-937 CELLKEAA
+937 GELLKEAA
-945 KLCAMA
+945 KLCAMT
-951 LEKSNETNQDE
+951 LEKSNEDTQE
-962 KEGEFIKRFA
+962 EEAEFIKRFA
-972 KEGGAHALEVRSK
+972 KEGGAHALEVRAK

-995 EKSAVSEEKTLLN
+995 EKSAGSEEKTLLH
-1008 PPTSKPQFQMS
+1008 PTTPREPQFQMS

-1026 LRICSEVRNLY
+1026 LRICSEVRNQY

-1054 RKACAKLKSAPLSDS
+1054 RKACAKLKTAPLSDS
-1069 SSGKSAKN
+1069 SEGGKSAKN
-1077 PRDSKEFSSAFSKIF
+1077 SRDAKEFSSAFAKIF
-1092 EALAMS
+1092 EALATS
-1098 DISAFELS
+1098 EISAFELS

-1122 VPSSPSSSKSIN
+1122 VPSSPSSSPKSRS

-1145 IFTRAAGDAPTGA
+1145 IFTRAAGDAPTGS

-1175 LPISVSEHAVANSN
+1175 MPISVSEHATANSD

-1199 GAPSALAPSTTAGDP
+1199 GAPSSLAPSANAGDP

-1219 ARPLKVRLKRSS
+1219 ARPLKVRLKRAS

-1258 AFLYSRVKKKPAA
+1258 AFLYSRVKKKPV
-1271 PAPAQQP
+1271 PAQQP
-1278 PSTSAPSTATA
+1278 PNASNASASAP
-1289 TNAEANQAGIAADR
+1289 NADANRSASAPDR
-1303 EMDHDEDD
+1303 EMDHDEED
-1311 FDEEDYD
+1311 FDEEEDYD
-1318 DMDEEDFHDDEDDDD
+1318 DMDEEDFHDEEDDD
-1333 MDDMDHG
+1333 MDDMDHE

-1360 MAHPPASAE
+1360 TAHPPASAE
-1369 EIAAPPANAASPAPL
+1369 EIAAPPASSPSPPPP
-1384 SQQEQG
+1384 SQQEQSATAATARVPTPQASSAPG
-1390 AATASTASA
+1390 AAT
-1399 GEAPQPHAQTNPG
+1399 
-1412 ASGRSFASVA
+1412 GRSFASVA
-1422 AGSDSKRPRL
+1422 AGSDIARPRL
-1432 AFSVNDGDTYIQDT
+1432 AFSVNDGDAYIQDT

-1470 DQPCVLYYDIVD
+1470 EQPCVLYYDIVD
-1482 NNDPKFKGIISE
+1482 TTDPKFKGIISE
-1494 GGEDSAANDSF
+1494 GGEDSNDSS
-1505 KPLLVETV
+1505 KPATLVETV
-1513 VEENLFSNPSVKSDV
+1513 VEENLFANPSVKSDV
-1528 KAVLGP
+1528 KAILGP

-1540 NAQFGYP
+1540 NAQFGHP
-1547 DVVEGLEDDSV
+1547 NVVKGLEDDFV

-1583 PEKTSSGAH
+1583 PEKIKSAAVHTKK
-1592 PPTSDNMMENDDG
+1592 TSDSMLVNGDD
-1605 DTDDVLLTADRMR
+1605 DEDKMLLSADRMR
-1618 IANLSSAKVHAENL
+1618 IANLSSAKMHAENL

-1711 SGAGNAGGDPRG
+1711 AGAANAGGDPRG

-1731 RQKVRIRREHV
+1731 RQKVRIRREHA

-1786 QRASHGIFRGEHSAS
+1786 QRASHGIFRSEHSA
-1801 PATSDN
+1801 TTTTKTDN
-1807 TEDLVNAPH
+1807 AESLVNAPH
-1816 GLFPKPLRA
+1816 GLFPKPFRA
-1825 MPNAPKAIEIFRCV
+1825 VPNASKAIEIFRCV

-1860 FFKKLYRLPLG
+1860 FFKKLCGLPLC

-1882 FSTLKKLEAAVRD
+1882 FSTLKKLETAVRD
-1895 GTGRLDGAKI
+1895 GSGRLDGAKI

-1917 APIEGTTDADEIV
+1917 ANIEGASVADEIV
-1930 TAENALRYIGAVVD
+1930 TAENASRYIAAVVD

-1960 GFADIVSDPS
+1960 GFADIVSNPS

-1975 SLSEIDALTCGADEQ
+1975 SLSEIDALTCGVDEQ

-2009 VNSKPVANL
+2009 VNSKPVVNL
-2018 REILTNMSDVERRS
+2018 REILTNMSDAERRS

-2060 QPTVLSEVGGGMD
+2060 QPTVLSEVGGGMN

>member
-1 MSPSAAA
+1 MRNTSKKRCLLLLEEKETTTTKENAKETTIPRRSSSSVSKS
-8 TATAQ
+8 TMMKKKKSTT
-13 RKTTTSTRETKTKKT
+13 KTTKMKTKKT
-28 REEVVV
+28 LTASLPTKSTLAIQRKTSLAREK
-34 VAETKKKRSSSS
+34 KKKR
-46 KTTTTTT
+46 KNDDEMTTTTETKMDFEEEEDVSEKKT
-53 TTPTKKTSSSSS
+53 KRRKKSDDEEENASFPKSAQKNPTKRGKKASSPASKLSSSSS
-65 PSMSAVAKKRASSM
+65 LKQQVRQRGEKKVKEAKEEEKGDGRTLERKTKSDDEKRT
-79 KTSDKKKKTATLS
+79 KTTKKGEKTTLLS
-92 SSPSSSS
+92 SAFSTQQRFETLAKGEGGGGLPLPAASGALM
-99 RKEKKLTSA
+99 KKDKAEKK
-108 AVAGET
+108 
-114 GAVNNRHQK
+114 
-123 RASKMG
+123 
-129 VVSKRR
+129 
-135 KQQQQQ
+135 
-141 QQQQQLAAKAA
+141 
-152 AMMMEKKKKKKKK
+152 EKKKKMKKTLTAKRTTRGRKKKK
-165 MSSSSAAASSSRKR
+165 
-179 REEEEEEE
+179 E
-187 EDEDQEDEEVKGKN
+187 EEVKD
-201 ATKKAVLSAKRRNE
+201 NE
-215 DIPSSALEKTKK
+215 DADEKNRGG
-227 AKKMKRAPETLETK
+227 KR
-241 TKGKDKTAAAAAAAA
+241 
-256 AASGLAAAMTA
+256 S
-267 ALDASKKDKTRRMRR
+267 
-282 AREKEK
+282 
-288 SPRKKPSSSSME
+288 
-300 GNEKKGRQGEVN
+300 
-312 DNEENGNDDAAA
+312 
-324 NGGGQSGGRG
+324 GGG
-334 EDEPSAQ
+334 DEQPTEGQ
-341 DVSMMRD
+341 DVSMMREDDID
-348 EDVEDV
+348 EV

-359 FGDDDDDDD
+359 FGDDDEDEDA
-368 FDDDEDG
+368 DDEEYG
-375 SDDYHDD
+375 GGGDDYHDD
-382 DDDNE
+382 DDEE

-393 IFDDE
+393 IDDDDDDE
-398 DEEEDYSDDE
+398 EYSNEDDE
-408 DDSEGEGRRGGGD
+408 DDDNDSEDEGRRGSGD

-435 GAMEGMGGGSRSGL
+435 GAMEGMGGGSRGGI
-449 SARLRDVLKAL
+449 SARLKDVLKAL

-504 AQALLNC
+504 AKALLNC

-605 VSMQMASNVCA
+605 VSMQMASNVCS

-623 SPGAVEAIPTLLS
+623 SPGAVDAIPTLLS
-636 LLLRDDQKVATLAC
+636 LLVRDDQKVATLAC

-657 LKAKKLA
+657 VKAKKLA

-679 EQQLSEEQQGEKAT
+679 EQQQLLLDRQPSATKKEEERGGTAAAT
-693 TTTTTTT
+693 TTTTTRTT
-700 KTDTTSSDTQKKKK
+700 DDAATSNDRQKKKK
-714 DKSSSS
+714 EKSSSS
-720 EMDPVAVNGTIS
+720 EMDPAAANETVS

-750 AGNTNSTNN
+750 AGTAGSTSN

-788 LKNGVA
+788 LNNGVA

-807 RANVGASEYSPVQ
+807 RANVGVSEYSPVQ

-828 MHLLGLLLPSQ
+828 MHLIGLLIPSQ
-839 VKNSGDSKKTS
+839 VKRNDEIKKTS
-850 VVIVGAE
+850 VSLVVGAAD
-857 ELQKL
+857 LQKL
-862 FTKPENSSLIS
+862 FAKPENASLVA

-887 ESPSNVIIKRKA
+887 ESPSNVTIKRKA
-899 LSTLTAWT
+899 LSTLTSWT
-907 QLVDIATFEDVSKDV
+907 QLVDIETFENVARDE

-937 CELLKEAA
+937 GELLKEAA
-945 KLCAMA
+945 KLCAMT
-951 LEKSNETNQDE
+951 LEKSNEDTQE
-962 KEGEFIKRFA
+962 EEAEFIKRFA
-972 KEGGAHALEVRSK
+972 KEGGAHALEVRAK

-995 EKSAVSEEKTLLN
+995 EKSAGSEEKTLLH
-1008 PPTSKPQFQMS
+1008 PTTPREPQFQMS

-1026 LRICSEVRNLY
+1026 LRICSEVRNQY

-1054 RKACAKLKSAPLSDS
+1054 RKACAKLKTAPLSDS
-1069 SSGKSAKN
+1069 SEGGKSAKN
-1077 PRDSKEFSSAFSKIF
+1077 PRDAKEFSSAFAKIF
-1092 EALAMS
+1092 EALATS
-1098 DISAFELS
+1098 EISAFELS

-1122 VPSSPSSSKSIN
+1122 VPSSPKTSSPKSRS

-1145 IFTRAAGDAPTGA
+1145 IFTRAAGDAPTGS

-1175 LPISVSEHAVANSN
+1175 MPISVSEHATANSD

-1199 GAPSALAPSTTAGDP
+1199 GAPSSLAPSANAGDP

-1219 ARPLKVRLKRSS
+1219 ARPLKVRLKRAS

-1258 AFLYSRVKKKPAA
+1258 AFLYSRVKKKPV
-1271 PAPAQQP
+1271 PAQQP
-1278 PSTSAPSTATA
+1278 PNASNASASAP
-1289 TNAEANQAGIAADR
+1289 NADANRSASAPDR
-1303 EMDHDEDD
+1303 EMDHDEED
-1311 FDEEDYD
+1311 FDEEEDYD
-1318 DMDEEDFHDDEDDDD
+1318 DMDEEDFHDEEDDD
-1333 MDDMDHG
+1333 MDDMDHE

-1360 MAHPPASAE
+1360 TAHPPASAE
-1369 EIAAPPANAASPAPL
+1369 EIAAPPASSPSPPPP
-1384 SQQEQG
+1384 SQQEQSAT
-1390 AATASTASA
+1390 AATARVPTPQASSA
-1399 GEAPQPHAQTNPG
+1399 PG
-1412 ASGRSFASVA
+1412 AAAGRSFASVA
-1422 AGSDSKRPRL
+1422 AGSDIARPRL
-1432 AFSVNDGDTYIQDT
+1432 AFSVNDGDAYIQDT

-1470 DQPCVLYYDIVD
+1470 EQPCVLYYDIVD
-1482 NNDPKFKGIISE
+1482 TTDPKFKGIISE
-1494 GGEDSAANDSF
+1494 GGEDSNDSS
-1505 KPLLVETV
+1505 KPATLVETV
-1513 VEENLFSNPSVKSDV
+1513 VEENLFANPSVKSDV
-1528 KAVLGP
+1528 KAILGP

-1540 NAQFGYP
+1540 NAQFGHP
-1547 DVVEGLEDDSV
+1547 NVVKGLEDDFV

-1583 PEKTSSGAH
+1583 PEKIKSAAVHTKK
-1592 PPTSDNMMENDDG
+1592 TSDNMLVNGDD
-1605 DTDDVLLTADRMR
+1605 DEDKMLLSADRMR
-1618 IANLSSAKVHAENL
+1618 IANLSSAKMHAENL

-1711 SGAGNAGGDPRG
+1711 AGAANAGGDPRG

-1731 RQKVRIRREHV
+1731 RQKVRIRREHA

-1786 QRASHGIFRGEHSAS
+1786 QRASHGIFRSEHSA
-1801 PATSDN
+1801 TTTTKTDN
-1807 TEDLVNAPH
+1807 AESLVNAPH
-1816 GLFPKPLRA
+1816 GLFPKPFRA
-1825 MPNAPKAIEIFRCV
+1825 VPNASKAIEIFRCV

-1860 FFKKLYRLPLG
+1860 FFKKLYGLPLC

-1882 FSTLKKLEAAVRD
+1882 FSTLKKLETAVRD
-1895 GTGRLDGAKI
+1895 GSGRLDGAKI

-1917 APIEGTTDADEIV
+1917 ANIEGASVADEVV
-1930 TAENALRYIGAVVD
+1930 TAENASRYIAAVVD

-1960 GFADIVSDPS
+1960 GFADIVSNPS

-1975 SLSEIDALTCGADEQ
+1975 SLSEIDALTCGVDEQ
-1990 TKWTERDLRE
+1990 TKWSERDLRE

-2009 VNSKPVANL
+2009 VNSKPVVNL
-2018 REILTNMSDVERRS
+2018 REILTNMSDAERRS

-2060 QPTVLSEVGGGMD
+2060 QPTVLSEVGGGMNA
-2073 TAEMISEG
+2073 AEMISEG

>member
-1 MSPSAAA
+1 MRAK
-8 TATAQ
+8 
-13 RKTTTSTRETKTKKT
+13 KTVSNNTTSNTNNKKRLLLLEEKEKETKTAKT
-28 REEVVV
+28 N
-34 VAETKKKRSSSS
+34 AET
-46 KTTTTTT
+46 TTI
-53 TTPTKKTSSSSS
+53 PRLSSSSS
-65 PSMSAVAKKRASSM
+65 AMRRRTQAEKKKSTKTTKMKTRKKSTSPTKSTIQRTSVRKKKRENEEATTTTETTTRKTDAETKMDFEEDLSAKKKRRKKNDDEDDNNTLPSASVQKTTKKGKKASPVSSSSVKQQLRQRREKKVKEEKKEGDIPTLEMKKKSNDEKETKTM
-79 KTSDKKKKTATLS
+79 KTTKMKGETLS
-92 SSPSSSS
+92 SAFSTHQNEKLAGGKGGGLPLPAAASGAVM
-99 RKEKKLTSA
+99 KKDKTLEKK
-108 AVAGET
+108 
-114 GAVNNRHQK
+114 K
-123 RASKMG
+123 
-129 VVSKRR
+129 
-135 KQQQQQ
+135 
-141 QQQQQLAAKAA
+141 
-152 AMMMEKKKKKKKK
+152 EKKKKMKTLTTTAKRTTRGTKKKK
-165 MSSSSAAASSSRKR
+165 
-179 REEEEEEE
+179 E
-187 EDEDQEDEEVKGKN
+187 EEVKD
-201 ATKKAVLSAKRRNE
+201 NE
-215 DIPSSALEKTKK
+215 DADEKNRGG
-227 AKKMKRAPETLETK
+227 KR
-241 TKGKDKTAAAAAAAA
+241 
-256 AASGLAAAMTA
+256 S
-267 ALDASKKDKTRRMRR
+267 
-282 AREKEK
+282 
-288 SPRKKPSSSSME
+288 
-300 GNEKKGRQGEVN
+300 
-312 DNEENGNDDAAA
+312 
-324 NGGGQSGGRG
+324 GGGDEQPTEGR
-334 EDEPSAQ
+334 
-341 DVSMMRD
+341 DVSMTREGDVD
-348 EDVEDV
+348 EV

-359 FGDDDDDDD
+359 FGDDDEDEDA
-368 FDDDEDG
+368 DDEEYG
-375 SDDYHDD
+375 GGGDDYHDD
-382 DDDNE
+382 DDEE

-393 IFDDE
+393 I
-398 DEEEDYSDDE
+398 DDE
-408 DDSEGEGRRGGGD
+408 DDDEEEYSNEDDEDDDNDSEDEGRRGSGD

-435 GAMEGMGGGSRSGL
+435 GAMEGMGGGSRGGI
-449 SARLRDVLKAL
+449 SARLKDVLKAL

-504 AQALLNC
+504 AKALLNC

-605 VSMQMASNVCA
+605 VSMQMASNVCS

-623 SPGAVEAIPTLLS
+623 SPGAVDAIPTLLS
-636 LLLRDDQKVATLAC
+636 LLVRDDQKVATLAC

-657 LKAKKLA
+657 VKAKKLA

-679 EQQLSEEQQGEKAT
+679 EQQQLLLDRQPSATKKEEERSGAAAAAT
-693 TTTTTTT
+693 TTARTT
-700 KTDTTSSDTQKKKK
+700 DDAATSNDRQKKKK
-714 DKSSSS
+714 EKSSSS
-720 EMDPVAVNGTIS
+720 EMDPAAANETVS

-750 AGNTNSTNN
+750 AGTAGSTSN

-788 LKNGVA
+788 LNNGVA

-807 RANVGASEYSPVQ
+807 RANVGVSEYSPVQ

-828 MHLLGLLLPSQ
+828 MHLIGLLIPSQ
-839 VKNSGDSKKTS
+839 VKRNDEIKKTS
-850 VVIVGAE
+850 VSLVVGAAD
-857 ELQKL
+857 LQKL
-862 FTKPENSSLIS
+862 FAKPENASLVA

-887 ESPSNVIIKRKA
+887 ESPSNVTIKRKA

-907 QLVDIATFEDVSKDV
+907 QLVDIETFENVARDE

-937 CELLKEAA
+937 GELLKEAA
-945 KLCAMA
+945 KLCAMT
-951 LEKSNETNQDE
+951 LEKSNEDTQE
-962 KEGEFIKRFA
+962 EEAEFIKRFA
-972 KEGGAHALEVRSK
+972 KEGGAHALEVRAK

-995 EKSAVSEEKTLLN
+995 EKSAGSEEKTLLH
-1008 PPTSKPQFQMS
+1008 PTTPREPQFQMS

-1026 LRICSEVRNLY
+1026 LRICSEVRNQY

-1054 RKACAKLKSAPLSDS
+1054 RKACAKLKTAPLSDS
-1069 SSGKSAKN
+1069 SEGGKSAKN
-1077 PRDSKEFSSAFSKIF
+1077 PRDAKEFSSAFAKIF
-1092 EALAMS
+1092 EALATS
-1098 DISAFELS
+1098 EISAFELS

-1122 VPSSPSSSKSIN
+1122 VPSSPSSSPKSRS

-1145 IFTRAAGDAPTGA
+1145 IFTRAAGDAPTGS

-1175 LPISVSEHAVANSN
+1175 MPISVSEHATANSD

-1199 GAPSALAPSTTAGDP
+1199 GAPSSLAPSANAGDP

-1219 ARPLKVRLKRSS
+1219 ARPLKVRLKRAS

-1258 AFLYSRVKKKPAA
+1258 AFLYSRVKKKPV
-1271 PAPAQQP
+1271 PAQQP
-1278 PSTSAPSTATA
+1278 PNASNASASAP
-1289 TNAEANQAGIAADR
+1289 NADANRSASAPDR
-1303 EMDHDEDD
+1303 EMDHDEED
-1311 FDEEDYD
+1311 FDEEEDYD
-1318 DMDEEDFHDDEDDDD
+1318 DMDEEDFHDEEDDD
-1333 MDDMDHG
+1333 MDDMDHE

-1360 MAHPPASAE
+1360 TAHPPASAE
-1369 EIAAPPANAASPAPL
+1369 EIAAPPASSPSPPPP
-1384 SQQEQG
+1384 SQQEQSAT
-1390 AATASTASA
+1390 AATARVPTPQASSA
-1399 GEAPQPHAQTNPG
+1399 PG
-1412 ASGRSFASVA
+1412 AAAGRSFASVA
-1422 AGSDSKRPRL
+1422 AGSDIARPRL
-1432 AFSVNDGDTYIQDT
+1432 AFSVNDGDAYIQDT

-1470 DQPCVLYYDIVD
+1470 EQPCVLYYDIVD
-1482 NNDPKFKGIISE
+1482 TTDPKFKGIISE
-1494 GGEDSAANDSF
+1494 GGEDSNDSS
-1505 KPLLVETV
+1505 KPATLVETV
-1513 VEENLFSNPSVKSDV
+1513 VEENLFANPSVKSDV
-1528 KAVLGP
+1528 KAILGP

-1540 NAQFGYP
+1540 NAQFGHP
-1547 DVVEGLEDDSV
+1547 NVVKGLEDDFV

-1583 PEKTSSGAH
+1583 PEKIKSAAVH
-1592 PPTSDNMMENDDG
+1592 AQKTSDNMLVNGDD
-1605 DTDDVLLTADRMR
+1605 DEDKMLLSADRMR
-1618 IANLSSAKVHAENL
+1618 IANLSSAKMHAENL

-1711 SGAGNAGGDPRG
+1711 AGAANAGGDPRG

-1731 RQKVRIRREHV
+1731 RQKVRIRREHA

-1786 QRASHGIFRGEHSAS
+1786 QRASHGIFRSEHSA
-1801 PATSDN
+1801 TTKTKTDN
-1807 TEDLVNAPH
+1807 AESLVNAPH
-1816 GLFPKPLRA
+1816 GLFPKPFRA
-1825 MPNAPKAIEIFRCV
+1825 VPNASKAIEIFRCV

-1860 FFKKLYRLPLG
+1860 FFKKLYGLPLC

-1882 FSTLKKLEAAVRD
+1882 FSTLKKLETAVRD
-1895 GTGRLDGAKI
+1895 GSGRLDGAKI

-1917 APIEGTTDADEIV
+1917 ANIEGASVADEIV
-1930 TAENALRYIGAVVD
+1930 TAENASRYIAAVVD

-1960 GFADIVSDPS
+1960 GFADIVSNPS

-1975 SLSEIDALTCGADEQ
+1975 SLSEIDALTCGVDEQ

-2009 VNSKPVANL
+2009 VNSKPVVNL
-2018 REILTNMSDVERRS
+2018 REILTNMSDAERRS

-2060 QPTVLSEVGGGMD
+2060 QPTVLSEVGGGMNA
-2073 TAEMISEG
+2073 AEMISEG

>member
-1 MSPSAAA
+1 MRAK
-8 TATAQ
+8 
-13 RKTTTSTRETKTKKT
+13 KTVSNTTNNNNKKRLLLLEEKEKETKKTKTK
-28 REEVVV
+28 
-34 VAETKKKRSSSS
+34 AETTIPRI
-46 KTTTTTT
+46 
-53 TTPTKKTSSSSS
+53 SSSSS
-65 PSMSAVAKKRASSM
+65 AMKRRTAEKKKLTKTTKMKTTKKSTSPTKSTGAIQRTSLQKKKRENEEAMTTTETTTRKTDAETKMDFEEEDLSAKKKRRKKNDDEDDNNTLPSASVQKTTKKGKKASPVSSSSLKQQLRQRREKKVKEEKKEGDIPIPTLEMKKKSNDEKETKTM
-79 KTSDKKKKTATLS
+79 KTTKMKGETLS
-92 SSPSSSS
+92 SAFSTHQNEKLAGGKGGGLPLPAAASGAVM
-99 RKEKKLTSA
+99 KKDKTLEKK
-108 AVAGET
+108 
-114 GAVNNRHQK
+114 K
-123 RASKMG
+123 
-129 VVSKRR
+129 
-135 KQQQQQ
+135 
-141 QQQQQLAAKAA
+141 
-152 AMMMEKKKKKKKK
+152 EKKKKMKTLTTTAKRTTRGTKKKK
-165 MSSSSAAASSSRKR
+165 
-179 REEEEEEE
+179 E
-187 EDEDQEDEEVKGKN
+187 EEVKD
-201 ATKKAVLSAKRRNE
+201 NE
-215 DIPSSALEKTKK
+215 DADEKNRGG
-227 AKKMKRAPETLETK
+227 KR
-241 TKGKDKTAAAAAAAA
+241 
-256 AASGLAAAMTA
+256 S
-267 ALDASKKDKTRRMRR
+267 
-282 AREKEK
+282 
-288 SPRKKPSSSSME
+288 
-300 GNEKKGRQGEVN
+300 
-312 DNEENGNDDAAA
+312 
-324 NGGGQSGGRG
+324 GGG
-334 EDEPSAQ
+334 DEQPTEGQ
-341 DVSMMRD
+341 DVSMMREDDID
-348 EDVEDV
+348 EV

-359 FGDDDDDDD
+359 FGDDDEDEDADDEEYGGGGDNYHE
-368 FDDDEDG
+368 DDDE
-375 SDDYHDD
+375 
-382 DDDNE
+382 E

-393 IFDDE
+393 IDDDD
-398 DEEEDYSDDE
+398 DEEEYSNEDDE
-408 DDSEGEGRRGGGD
+408 DDDNDSEDEGRRGSGD

-435 GAMEGMGGGSRSGL
+435 GAMEGMGGGSRGGI
-449 SARLRDVLKAL
+449 SARLKDVLKAL

-504 AQALLNC
+504 AKALLNC

-605 VSMQMASNVCA
+605 VSMRMASNVCS

-623 SPGAVEAIPTLLS
+623 SPGAVDAIPTLLS
-636 LLLRDDQKVATLAC
+636 LLVRDDQKVATLAC

-657 LKAKKLA
+657 VKAKKLA

-679 EQQLSEEQQGEKAT
+679 EQQQLLLDRQPSATKKEEERSGTAAAT
-693 TTTTTTT
+693 TTARTT
-700 KTDTTSSDTQKKKK
+700 DDAATSNDRQKKKK
-714 DKSSSS
+714 EKSSSS
-720 EMDPVAVNGTIS
+720 EMDPAAANETVS

-750 AGNTNSTNN
+750 AGTAGSTGN

-788 LKNGVA
+788 LNNGVA

-807 RANVGASEYSPVQ
+807 RANVGVSEYSPVQ

-828 MHLLGLLLPSQ
+828 MHLIGLLIPSQ
-839 VKNSGDSKKTS
+839 VKRNDEIKKTS
-850 VVIVGAE
+850 VSLVVGAAD
-857 ELQKL
+857 LQKL
-862 FTKPENSSLIS
+862 FAKPENASLVA

-887 ESPSNVIIKRKA
+887 ESPSNVTIKRKA

-907 QLVDIATFEDVSKDV
+907 QLVDIETFENVARDE

-937 CELLKEAA
+937 GELLKEAA
-945 KLCAMA
+945 KLCAMT
-951 LEKSNETNQDE
+951 LEKSNEDTQE
-962 KEGEFIKRFA
+962 EEAEFIKRFA
-972 KEGGAHALEVRSK
+972 KEGGAHALEVRAK

-995 EKSAVSEEKTLLN
+995 EKSAGSEEKTLLH
-1008 PPTSKPQFQMS
+1008 PTTPREPQFQMS

-1026 LRICSEVRNLY
+1026 LRICSEVRNQY

-1054 RKACAKLKSAPLSDS
+1054 RKACAKLKTAPLSDS
-1069 SSGKSAKN
+1069 SEGGKSAKN
-1077 PRDSKEFSSAFSKIF
+1077 PRDAKEFSSAFAKIF
-1092 EALAMS
+1092 EALATS
-1098 DISAFELS
+1098 EISAFELS

-1122 VPSSPSSSKSIN
+1122 VPSSPKTSSPKSRS

-1145 IFTRAAGDAPTGA
+1145 IFTRAAGDAPTGS

-1175 LPISVSEHAVANSN
+1175 MPISVSEHATANSD

-1199 GAPSALAPSTTAGDP
+1199 GAPSSLAPSANAGDP

-1219 ARPLKVRLKRSS
+1219 ARPLKVRLKRAS

-1258 AFLYSRVKKKPAA
+1258 AFLYSRVKKKPV
-1271 PAPAQQP
+1271 PAQQP
-1278 PSTSAPSTATA
+1278 PNASNASASAP
-1289 TNAEANQAGIAADR
+1289 NADANRSASAPDR
-1303 EMDHDEDD
+1303 EMDHDEED
-1311 FDEEDYD
+1311 FDEEEDYD
-1318 DMDEEDFHDDEDDDD
+1318 DMDEEDFHDEEDDD
-1333 MDDMDHG
+1333 MDDMDHE

-1360 MAHPPASAE
+1360 TAHPPASAE
-1369 EIAAPPANAASPAPL
+1369 EIAAPPASSPSPPPP
-1384 SQQEQG
+1384 SQQEQSAT
-1390 AATASTASA
+1390 AATARVPTPQASSA
-1399 GEAPQPHAQTNPG
+1399 PG
-1412 ASGRSFASVA
+1412 AAAGRSFASVA
-1422 AGSDSKRPRL
+1422 AGSDIARPRL
-1432 AFSVNDGDTYIQDT
+1432 AFSVNDGDAYIQDT

-1470 DQPCVLYYDIVD
+1470 EQPCVLYYDIVD
-1482 NNDPKFKGIISE
+1482 TTDPKFKGIISE
-1494 GGEDSAANDSF
+1494 GGEDSNDSS
-1505 KPLLVETV
+1505 KPATLVETV
-1513 VEENLFSNPSVKSDV
+1513 VEENLFANPSVKSDV
-1528 KAVLGP
+1528 KAILGP

-1540 NAQFGYP
+1540 NAQFGHP
-1547 DVVEGLEDDSV
+1547 NVVKGLEDEFV

-1583 PEKTSSGAH
+1583 PEKIKSAAVHTKK
-1592 PPTSDNMMENDDG
+1592 TSDSMLVNGDD
-1605 DTDDVLLTADRMR
+1605 DEDKMLLSADRMR
-1618 IANLSSAKVHAENL
+1618 IANLSSAKMHAENL

-1711 SGAGNAGGDPRG
+1711 AGAANAGGDPRG

-1731 RQKVRIRREHV
+1731 RQKVRIRREHA

-1786 QRASHGIFRGEHSAS
+1786 QRASHGIFRSEHSATTTTKTGNAES
-1801 PATSDN
+1801 
-1807 TEDLVNAPH
+1807 LVNAPH
-1816 GLFPKPLRA
+1816 GLFPKPFRA
-1825 MPNAPKAIEIFRCV
+1825 VPNASKAIEIFRCV

-1860 FFKKLYRLPLG
+1860 FFKKLYGLPLC

-1882 FSTLKKLEAAVRD
+1882 FSTLKKLETAVRD
-1895 GTGRLDGAKI
+1895 GSGRLDGAKI

-1917 APIEGTTDADEIV
+1917 ANIEGASVADEIV
-1930 TAENALRYIGAVVD
+1930 TAENASRYIAAVVD

-1960 GFADIVSDPS
+1960 GFADIVSNPS

-1975 SLSEIDALTCGADEQ
+1975 SLSEIDALTCGVDEQ

-2009 VNSKPVANL
+2009 VNSKPVVNL
-2018 REILTNMSDVERRS
+2018 REILTNMSDAERRS

-2060 QPTVLSEVGGGMD
+2060 QPTVLSEVGGGMN